1 MVCNLKFNVVIF
13 LLLTAGFSLQA
24 QTITIQGK
32 VLDSLQQPLQYAN
45 LLAVPSADGV
55 EVTFAITNQDG
66 VYNLKLQK
74 NQNYTV
80 TTSYLGFLPNIEGL
94 NLEKDI
100 VKDIV
105 LKENLNQLDEV
116 TIKYTPPMVV
126 KKDTII
132 YLTDKF
138 VTGEERKL
146 KDVLKKLP
154 GVDVDRSGNVTVNGT
169 KVTKVLVENKTF
181 FTGNSKLAINNIP
194 ADAVDKVEVL
204 DNYSDVAMLKG
215 LQDSDDMALN
225 IKLKEDKKN
234 FMFGDIEA
242 GAGIKDR
249 YVLHP
254 SVFYYSPKTN
264 VNVIGDLNNTGVKS
278 FTIKDYLEFEGGIGK
293 LLTDAGSYFKLY
305 RSDFAQFLDNQ
316 DYKSST
322 NQFGAFNIRQSI
334 NAATDLSAYAIV
346 NNEKN
351 TTASNTIN
359 TYQNI
364 DQPFTEQRFANN
376 ALDNFFTIGKVTL
389 EYKPTVKEDLNV
401 STVVKVT
408 NNKGLGLINTINPSQ
423 DNTIS
428 TTNNVTGLNLKQ
440 NLSYSRKL
448 SKTHTATLQST
459 YSYQNDQPITNWLTD
474 QQILQGLI
482 PLQTDINYNLKQ
494 TKTVNTN
501 SVNTILKDYW
511 VLNNFNHVYM
521 SLGINAAFNSFNTT
535 DLQQLSDGTINNFE
549 TAGFNNQLHY
559 NLIDTYLGLEYKFQ
573 IGIATFKPAAYL
585 HFYNWQVNAF
595 SNRNANSKTLLLPQF
610 TSKIEFS
617 NSEKISVK
625 YKLDATFPAVNRIA
639 NNFVL
644 NNFNS
649 VYKGDT
655 NLSNTLYHSAS
666 ISYHRFSLFRGLNY
680 NLSTTYN
687 KRIKSIKN
695 TIQLQGIEQF
705 STSVMFDQPEQTVN
719 VSGRISKN
727 IKKLKLKFNSRW
739 SYNDY
744 YQIVNQNTS
753 LNSSKDFNNTLS
765 LETNFKNHPNIEVG
779 YKHVT
784 SNYKSRGNLTQFL
797 NTSFFTNLEYDFL
810 NNFIFKAD
818 YSLDTFNNKTTNN
831 TNQFDMANASL
842 FYQTEDSPWGFEL
855 SATNIFDVKFRQ
867 TNNFSDFLIQDSQS
881 FILPR
886 IVMFKVAYKL

>member
-1 MVCNLKFNVVIF
+1 MLIKHLVLI
-13 LLLTAGFSLQA
+13 LAMSFSVALQA
-24 QTITIQGK
+24 QTITLQGK
-32 VLDSLQQPLQYAN
+32 VSDSLQQPLQYAN
-45 LLAVPSADGV
+45 ILAVPVADNID
-55 EVTFAITNQDG
+55 VTFAITNQDG
-66 VYNLKLQK
+66 NYKLQLEK

-80 TTSYLGFLPNIEGL
+80 TTSYLGFLPNVEDV
-94 NLEKDI
+94 NLDKDTSNNI
-100 VKDIV
+100 I
-105 LKENLNQLDEV
+105 LKENLDQLDEV
-116 TIKYTPPMVV
+116 TITYTPPMVV
-126 KKDTII
+126 KKDTIV

-154 GVDVDRSGNVTVNGT
+154 GVDVDRSGNITVNGT
-169 KVTKVLVENKTF
+169 KVSKVLVENKTF
-181 FTGNSKLAINNIP
+181 FTGDSKLAVNNIP

-204 DNYSDVAMLKG
+204 DNYNDVAMLKG

-225 IKLKEDKKN
+225 IKLKEDKKK
-234 FMFGDIEA
+234 FLFGDIEA

-249 YVLHP
+249 YVVHP
-254 SVFYYSPKTN
+254 SIFYYSPKTN

-278 FTIKDYLEFEGGIGK
+278 FTIKDYLEFEGGVGK
-293 LLTDAGSYFKLY
+293 LLSDAGNYFELY

-316 DYKSST
+316 DYKSSA

-334 NAATDLSAYAIV
+334 NQVTDLSAYAIV

-389 EYKPTVKEDLNV
+389 DYKPTIKEDLNIN
-401 STVVKVT
+401 TVIKVT
-408 NNKGLGLINTINPSQ
+408 NNKGLGIINTINPSQ

-440 NLSYSRKL
+440 YFSYSRKL
-448 SKTHTATLQST
+448 SKNHTATLQSIYT
-459 YSYQNDQPITNWLTD
+459 FKNDQPITNWLTN

-482 PLQTDINYNLKQ
+482 PLQIDVNYNIQQ
-494 TKTVNTN
+494 TKTVKTN

-511 VLNNFNHVYM
+511 VLNNFNHLYT
-521 SLGINAAFNSFNTT
+521 SLGVNAAFNSFNTQ

-559 NLIDTYLGLEYKFQ
+559 NLMDTYLGLEYKFQ

-585 HFYNWQVNAF
+585 HFYNWQANQLSSRI
-595 SNRNANSKTLLLPQF
+595 SNFKTVLLPQF
-610 TSKIEFS
+610 TSNIEFS
-617 NSEKISVK
+617 NSEKIDFK
-625 YKLDATFPAVNRIA
+625 YKLNATFPTVNRIA

-649 VYKGDT
+649 VFKGDA
-655 NLSNTLYHSAS
+655 NLSNTLYHTAS
-666 ISYHRFSLFRGLNY
+666 VSYRRFSLFRGLNY
-680 NLSTTYN
+680 SLITTYN

-705 STSVMFDQPEQTVN
+705 STPIMFDQPEQALS
-719 VSGRISKN
+719 VSGRVSKN

-744 YQIVNQNTS
+744 YQIVNLNTS
-753 LNSSKDFNNTLS
+753 LNSSKNFNNTIS

-779 YKHVT
+779 YKHAT

-810 NNFIFKAD
+810 NDFIFKAD

-842 FYQTEDSPWGFEL
+842 FYQTEDSPWGFEV
-855 SATNIFDVKFRQ
+855 SASNMFDVKFRQ
-867 TNNFSDFLIQDSQS
+867 TNNFSNFLIQDSKT
-881 FILPR
+881 FVLPR
-886 IVMFKVAYKL
+886 IIMFKVIYKL

>member
-1 MVCNLKFNVVIF
+1 MLIKHLVLILVMSISVALK
-13 LLLTAGFSLQA
+13 A
-24 QTITIQGK
+24 QTITLQGK

-45 LLAVPSADGV
+45 ILAVPVADNID
-55 EVTFAITNQDG
+55 VTFAITNQDG
-66 VYNLKLQK
+66 NYKLQLEK

-80 TTSYLGFLPNIEGL
+80 TTSYLGFLPNVEDV
-94 NLEKDI
+94 NLDI
-100 VKDIV
+100 DTSNNII
-105 LKENLNQLDEV
+105 LKENLDQLDEV
-116 TIKYTPPMVV
+116 TITYTPPMVV
-126 KKDTII
+126 KKDTIV

-181 FTGNSKLAINNIP
+181 FTGDSKLAVNNIP

-204 DNYSDVAMLKG
+204 DNYNDVAMLKG

-225 IKLKEDKKN
+225 IKLKEDKKK
-234 FMFGDIEA
+234 FIFGDIEA

-249 YVLHP
+249 YVVHP
-254 SVFYYSPKTN
+254 SIFYYSPKTN
-264 VNVIGDLNNTGVKS
+264 VNLIGDLNNTGVKS

-293 LLTDAGSYFKLY
+293 LLSDAGNYFKLY

-334 NAATDLSAYAIV
+334 NQVTDLSAYAIV

-376 ALDNFFTIGKVTL
+376 ALDNFFSIGKVTL
-389 EYKPTVKEDLNV
+389 EYKPTIKEDLNIN
-401 STVVKVT
+401 TVIKVT
-408 NNKGLGLINTINPSQ
+408 NNKGLGVITTINPSQ

-440 NLSYSRKL
+440 NFSYSRKL
-448 SKTHTATLQST
+448 SKNHTATLQSI
-459 YSYQNDQPITNWLTD
+459 YNFKNDQPITNWLTN

-482 PLQTDINYNLKQ
+482 PLQMDVNYNIQQ
-494 TKTVNTN
+494 TKTVKTN

-511 VLNNFNHVYM
+511 VLNNFNHLYT
-521 SLGINAAFNSFNTT
+521 SLGVNAAFNSFNTQ

-559 NLIDTYLGLEYKFQ
+559 NLMDTYLGLEYKFQ

-585 HFYNWQVNAF
+585 HFYNWQANQL
-595 SNRNANSKTLLLPQF
+595 SHGISNSKIVLLPQF
-610 TSKIEFS
+610 TSNIEFS
-617 NSEKISVK
+617 NSEKIDFK
-625 YKLDATFPAVNRIA
+625 YKLNATFPTVNRIA

-649 VYKGDT
+649 VFKGDA
-655 NLSNTLYHSAS
+655 NLSNTLYHTAS
-666 ISYHRFSLFRGLNY
+666 VSYRRFSLFRGLNY
-680 NLSTTYN
+680 SLITTYN

-705 STSVMFDQPEQTVN
+705 STPVIFDQPEQALSVT
-719 VSGRISKN
+719 GRVSKN

-744 YQIVNQNTS
+744 YQIVNLNTS
-753 LNSSKDFNNTLS
+753 LNSSKNFNNTIS

-779 YKHVT
+779 YKHAT

-810 NNFIFKAD
+810 NDFIFKAD

-842 FYQTEDSPWGFEL
+842 FYQTEDSPWGFEV
-855 SATNIFDVKFRQ
+855 SASNMFDVKFRQ
-867 TNNFSDFLIQDSQS
+867 TNNFSNFLIQDSKT
-881 FILPR
+881 FVLPR
-886 IVMFKVAYKL
+886 IIMFKVIYKL

>member
-1 MVCNLKFNVVIF
+1 MLIKHLVLILVMSISV
-13 LLLTAGFSLQA
+13 ALQA
-24 QTITIQGK
+24 QTITLQGK
-32 VLDSLQQPLQYAN
+32 VSDSLQQPLQYAN
-45 LLAVPSADGV
+45 ILAVPVADNID
-55 EVTFAITNQDG
+55 VTFAITNQDG
-66 VYNLKLQK
+66 NYKLQLEK

-80 TTSYLGFLPNIEGL
+80 TTSYLGFLPNVEDV
-94 NLEKDI
+94 NLDKDTSNNI
-100 VKDIV
+100 I
-105 LKENLNQLDEV
+105 LKENLDQLDEV
-116 TIKYTPPMVV
+116 TITYTPPMVV
-126 KKDTII
+126 KKDTIV

-181 FTGNSKLAINNIP
+181 FTGDSKLAVNNIP

-204 DNYSDVAMLKG
+204 DNYNDVAMLKG

-225 IKLKEDKKN
+225 IKLKEDKKK

-249 YVLHP
+249 YVVHP
-254 SVFYYSPKTN
+254 SIFYYSPKTN

-293 LLTDAGSYFKLY
+293 LLSDAGNYFKLY

-334 NAATDLSAYAIV
+334 NQVTDLSAYAIV

-376 ALDNFFTIGKVTL
+376 TLGNFFTIGKVTL
-389 EYKPTVKEDLNV
+389 EYKPTIKEDLNIN
-401 STVVKVT
+401 TVIKVT
-408 NNKGLGLINTINPSQ
+408 NNKGLGVITTINPSQ

-440 NLSYSRKL
+440 NFSYSRKL
-448 SKTHTATLQST
+448 SKNHTATLQSIYT
-459 YSYQNDQPITNWLTD
+459 FKNDQPITNWLTN

-482 PLQTDINYNLKQ
+482 PLQMDVNYNIQQ
-494 TKTVNTN
+494 TKTVKTN

-511 VLNNFNHVYM
+511 VLNNFNHLYT
-521 SLGINAAFNSFNTT
+521 SLGVNAAFNSFNTQ

-549 TAGFNNQLHY
+549 TAGFNNQLRY
-559 NLIDTYLGLEYKFQ
+559 NLMDTYLGLEYKFQ

-585 HFYNWQVNAF
+585 HFYNWQANQL
-595 SNRNANSKTLLLPQF
+595 SSRISNSKTVLLPQF
-610 TSKIEFS
+610 TSNIEFS
-617 NSEKISVK
+617 NSEKIDFK
-625 YKLDATFPAVNRIA
+625 YKLNATFPTVNRIA

-649 VYKGDT
+649 VFKGDA
-655 NLSNTLYHSAS
+655 NLSNTLYHTAS
-666 ISYHRFSLFRGLNY
+666 VSYRRFSLFRGLNY
-680 NLSTTYN
+680 SLITTYN
-687 KRIKSIKN
+687 KRVKSIKN

-705 STSVMFDQPEQTVN
+705 STPVMFDQPEQTLS
-719 VSGRISKN
+719 VSSRVSKN

-744 YQIVNQNTS
+744 YQIVNLNTS
-753 LNSSKDFNNTLS
+753 LNSSKNFNNTIS

-779 YKHVT
+779 YKHAT

-810 NNFIFKAD
+810 NDFIFKAD

-842 FYQTEDSPWGFEL
+842 FYQTEDSPWGFEV
-855 SATNIFDVKFRQ
+855 SASNMFDVKFRQ
-867 TNNFSDFLIQDSQS
+867 TNNFSNFLIQDSKT
-881 FILPR
+881 FVLPR
-886 IVMFKVAYKL
+886 IIMFKVIYKL

>member
-1 MVCNLKFNVVIF
+1 MLIKHLVLILVMSISV
-13 LLLTAGFSLQA
+13 ALQA
-24 QTITIQGK
+24 QTITLQGK
-32 VLDSLQQPLQYAN
+32 VSDSLQQPLQYAN
-45 LLAVPSADGV
+45 ILAVPVADNID
-55 EVTFAITNQDG
+55 VTFAITNQEG
-66 VYNLKLQK
+66 NYKLQLEK

-80 TTSYLGFLPNIEGL
+80 TTSYLGFLPNVEDV
-94 NLEKDI
+94 NLDKDTSNNI
-100 VKDIV
+100 I
-105 LKENLNQLDEV
+105 LKENLDQLDEV
-116 TIKYTPPMVV
+116 TITYTPPMVV
-126 KKDTII
+126 KKDTIV

-181 FTGNSKLAINNIP
+181 FTGDSKLAVNNIP
-194 ADAVDKVEVL
+194 ADAVNKVEVL
-204 DNYSDVAMLKG
+204 DNYNDVAMLKG

-225 IKLKEDKKN
+225 IKLKEDKKK

-249 YVLHP
+249 YVVHP
-254 SVFYYSPKTN
+254 SIFYYSPKTN

-293 LLTDAGSYFKLY
+293 LLSDAGNYFKLY

-316 DYKSST
+316 DYKST
-322 NQFGAFNIRQSI
+322 ANQFGAFNIRQSI
-334 NAATDLSAYAIV
+334 NQVTDLSAYAIV

-376 ALDNFFTIGKVTL
+376 ALDNFFSIGKVTL
-389 EYKPTVKEDLNV
+389 EYKPTIKEDLNIN
-401 STVVKVT
+401 TVIKVT
-408 NNKGLGLINTINPSQ
+408 NNKGLGVINTINPSQ

-440 NLSYSRKL
+440 NFSYSRKL
-448 SKTHTATLQST
+448 SKNHTATLQSIYT
-459 YSYQNDQPITNWLTD
+459 FKNDQPITNWLTN

-482 PLQTDINYNLKQ
+482 PLQMDANYNIQQ
-494 TKTVNTN
+494 TKTVKTN

-511 VLNNFNHVYM
+511 VLNNFNHLYT
-521 SLGINAAFNSFNTT
+521 SLGVNAAFNSFNTQ

-559 NLIDTYLGLEYKFQ
+559 NLMDTYLGLEYKFQ

-585 HFYNWQVNAF
+585 HFYNWQANQL
-595 SNRNANSKTLLLPQF
+595 SHGISNSKTVLLPQF
-610 TSKIEFS
+610 TSNIEFS
-617 NSEKISVK
+617 NSEKIDFK
-625 YKLDATFPAVNRIA
+625 YKLNATFPTVNRIA

-649 VYKGDT
+649 VFKGDA
-655 NLSNTLYHSAS
+655 NLSNTLYHTAS
-666 ISYHRFSLFRGLNY
+666 VSYRRFSLFRGLNY
-680 NLSTTYN
+680 SLITTYN

-705 STSVMFDQPEQTVN
+705 STPVMFDQPEQALS
-719 VSGRISKN
+719 VSGRFSKN

-744 YQIVNQNTS
+744 YQIVNLNTS
-753 LNSSKDFNNTLS
+753 LNSSKNFYNTIS

-779 YKHVT
+779 YKHAT

-810 NNFIFKAD
+810 NDFIFKAD

-842 FYQTEDSPWGFEL
+842 FYQTEDSPWGFEV
-855 SATNIFDVKFRQ
+855 SASNMFDVKFRQ
-867 TNNFSDFLIQDSQS
+867 TNNFSNFLIQDSKT
-881 FILPR
+881 FVLPR
-886 IVMFKVAYKL
+886 IIMFKVIYKL

>member
-1 MVCNLKFNVVIF
+1 MLIKHLVLILVMSISV
-13 LLLTAGFSLQA
+13 ALQA
-24 QTITIQGK
+24 QTITLQGK
-32 VLDSLQQPLQYAN
+32 VSDSLQQPLQYAN
-45 LLAVPSADGV
+45 ILAVPVADNID
-55 EVTFAITNQDG
+55 VTFAITNQEG
-66 VYNLKLQK
+66 NYKLQLEK

-80 TTSYLGFLPNIEGL
+80 TTSYLGFLPNVEDV
-94 NLEKDI
+94 NLDKDTSNNI
-100 VKDIV
+100 I
-105 LKENLNQLDEV
+105 LKENLDQLDEV
-116 TIKYTPPMVV
+116 TITYTPPMVV
-126 KKDTII
+126 KKDTIV

-181 FTGNSKLAINNIP
+181 FTGDSKLAVNNIP
-194 ADAVDKVEVL
+194 ADAVNKVEVL
-204 DNYSDVAMLKG
+204 DNYNDVAMLKG

-225 IKLKEDKKN
+225 IKLKEDKKK

-249 YVLHP
+249 YVVHP
-254 SVFYYSPKTN
+254 SIFYYSPKTN

-293 LLTDAGSYFKLY
+293 LLSDAGNYFKLY

-316 DYKSST
+316 DYKST
-322 NQFGAFNIRQSI
+322 ANQFGAFNIRQSI
-334 NAATDLSAYAIV
+334 NQVTDLSAYAIV

-376 ALDNFFTIGKVTL
+376 ALDNFFSIGKVTL
-389 EYKPTVKEDLNV
+389 EYKPTIKEDLNIN
-401 STVVKVT
+401 TVIKVT
-408 NNKGLGLINTINPSQ
+408 NNKGLGVINTINPSQ

-440 NLSYSRKL
+440 NFSYSKKL
-448 SKTHTATLQST
+448 SKNHTATLQSIYT
-459 YSYQNDQPITNWLTD
+459 FKNDQPITNWLTN

-482 PLQTDINYNLKQ
+482 PLQMDANYNIQQ
-494 TKTVNTN
+494 TKTVKTN

-511 VLNNFNHVYM
+511 VLNNFNHLYT
-521 SLGINAAFNSFNTT
+521 SLGVNAAFNSFNTQ

-559 NLIDTYLGLEYKFQ
+559 NLMDTYLGLEYKFQ

-585 HFYNWQVNAF
+585 HFYNWQANQL
-595 SNRNANSKTLLLPQF
+595 SHGISNSKTVLLPQF
-610 TSKIEFS
+610 TSNIEFS
-617 NSEKISVK
+617 NSEKIDFK
-625 YKLDATFPAVNRIA
+625 YKLNATFPTVNRIA

-649 VYKGDT
+649 VFKGDA
-655 NLSNTLYHSAS
+655 NLSNTLYHTAS
-666 ISYHRFSLFRGLNY
+666 VSYRRFSLFRGLNY
-680 NLSTTYN
+680 SLITTYN

-705 STSVMFDQPEQTVN
+705 STPVMFDQPEQALS
-719 VSGRISKN
+719 VSGRFSKN

-744 YQIVNQNTS
+744 YQIVNLNTS
-753 LNSSKDFNNTLS
+753 LNSSKNFYNTIS

-779 YKHVT
+779 YKHAT

-810 NNFIFKAD
+810 NDFIFKAD

-842 FYQTEDSPWGFEL
+842 FYQTEDSPWGFEV
-855 SATNIFDVKFRQ
+855 SASNMFDVKFRQ
-867 TNNFSDFLIQDSQS
+867 TNNFSNFLIQDSKT
-881 FILPR
+881 FVLPR
-886 IVMFKVAYKL
+886 IIMFKVIYKL

>member
-1 MVCNLKFNVVIF
+1 MILVMSISV
-13 LLLTAGFSLQA
+13 ALQA
-24 QTITIQGK
+24 QTITLQGK
-32 VLDSLQQPLQYAN
+32 VSDSLQQPLQYAN
-45 LLAVPSADGV
+45 ILAVPVADNID
-55 EVTFAITNQDG
+55 VTFAITNQDG
-66 VYNLKLQK
+66 NYKLQLEK

-80 TTSYLGFLPNIEGL
+80 TTSYLGFLPNVEDV
-94 NLEKDI
+94 NLDKDTSNNI
-100 VKDIV
+100 I
-105 LKENLNQLDEV
+105 LKENLDQLDEV
-116 TIKYTPPMVV
+116 TITYTPPMVV
-126 KKDTII
+126 KKDTIV

-181 FTGNSKLAINNIP
+181 FTGDSKLAVNNIP

-204 DNYSDVAMLKG
+204 DNYNDVAMLKG

-225 IKLKEDKKN
+225 IKLKEDKKK

-249 YVLHP
+249 YVVHP
-254 SVFYYSPKTN
+254 SIFYYSPKTN

-293 LLTDAGSYFKLY
+293 LLSDAGNYFKLY

-334 NAATDLSAYAIV
+334 NQVTDLSAYAIV

-389 EYKPTVKEDLNV
+389 EYKPTIKEDLNIN
-401 STVVKVT
+401 TVIKVT
-408 NNKGLGLINTINPSQ
+408 NNKGLGVINTINPSQ

-440 NLSYSRKL
+440 NFNYSRKL
-448 SKTHTATLQST
+448 SKNHTATLQSIYT
-459 YSYQNDQPITNWLTD
+459 FKNDQPITNWLTN

-482 PLQTDINYNLKQ
+482 PLQMDINYNIQQ
-494 TKTVNTN
+494 TKTVKTN

-511 VLNNFNHVYM
+511 VLNNFNHLYT
-521 SLGINAAFNSFNTT
+521 SLGVNAAFNSFNTQ

-549 TAGFNNQLHY
+549 TAGFNNQLRY
-559 NLIDTYLGLEYKFQ
+559 NLMDTYLGLEYKFQ

-585 HFYNWQVNAF
+585 HFYNWQANQL
-595 SNRNANSKTLLLPQF
+595 SSRISNSKTVLLPQF
-610 TSKIEFS
+610 TSNIEFS
-617 NSEKISVK
+617 NSEKIDFK
-625 YKLDATFPAVNRIA
+625 YKLNATFPTVNRIA

-649 VYKGDT
+649 VFKGDA
-655 NLSNTLYHSAS
+655 NLSNTLYHTAS
-666 ISYHRFSLFRGLNY
+666 VSYRRFSLFRGLNY
-680 NLSTTYN
+680 SLITTYN

-695 TIQLQGIEQF
+695 TIQL
-705 STSVMFDQPEQTVN
+705 
-719 VSGRISKN
+719 
-727 IKKLKLKFNSRW
+727 
-739 SYNDY
+739 
-744 YQIVNQNTS
+744 
-753 LNSSKDFNNTLS
+753 
-765 LETNFKNHPNIEVG
+765 
-779 YKHVT
+779 
-784 SNYKSRGNLTQFL
+784 
-797 NTSFFTNLEYDFL
+797 
-810 NNFIFKAD
+810 
-818 YSLDTFNNKTTNN
+818 
-831 TNQFDMANASL
+831 
-842 FYQTEDSPWGFEL
+842 
-855 SATNIFDVKFRQ
+855 
-867 TNNFSDFLIQDSQS
+867 
-881 FILPR
+881 
-886 IVMFKVAYKL
+886 

>member
-1 MVCNLKFNVVIF
+1 MLIKHLVLILVMSISV
-13 LLLTAGFSLQA
+13 ALQA
-24 QTITIQGK
+24 QTITLQGK
-32 VLDSLQQPLQYAN
+32 VSDSLQQPLQYAN
-45 LLAVPSADGV
+45 ILAVPVADNID
-55 EVTFAITNQDG
+55 VTFAITNQDG
-66 VYNLKLQK
+66 NYKLKLEK

-80 TTSYLGFLPNIEGL
+80 TTSYLGFLPNVEDV
-94 NLEKDI
+94 NLDKDTSNNI
-100 VKDIV
+100 I
-105 LKENLNQLDEV
+105 LKENLDQLDEV
-116 TIKYTPPMVV
+116 TITYTPPMVV
-126 KKDTII
+126 KKDTIV

-181 FTGNSKLAINNIP
+181 FTGDSKLAVNNIP

-204 DNYSDVAMLKG
+204 DNYNDVAMLKG

-225 IKLKEDKKN
+225 IKLKEDKKK

-249 YVLHP
+249 YVVHP
-254 SVFYYSPKTN
+254 SIFYYSPKTN
-264 VNVIGDLNNTGVKS
+264 VNLIGDLNNTGVKS

-293 LLTDAGSYFKLY
+293 LLSDAGNYFKLY

-334 NAATDLSAYAIV
+334 NQVTDLSAYAIV

-376 ALDNFFTIGKVTL
+376 ALDNFFSIGKVTL
-389 EYKPTVKEDLNV
+389 EYKPTIKEDLNIN
-401 STVVKVT
+401 TVIKVT
-408 NNKGLGLINTINPSQ
+408 NNKGLGVINTINPSQ

-440 NLSYSRKL
+440 NFSYSRKL
-448 SKTHTATLQST
+448 SKNHTATLQSI
-459 YSYQNDQPITNWLTD
+459 YNFKNDQPITNWLTN

-482 PLQTDINYNLKQ
+482 PLQMDVNYNIQQ
-494 TKTVNTN
+494 TKTVKTN

-511 VLNNFNHVYM
+511 VLNNFNHLYT
-521 SLGINAAFNSFNTT
+521 SLGVNVAFNSFNTQ

-585 HFYNWQVNAF
+585 HFYNWQANQL
-595 SNRNANSKTLLLPQF
+595 SHGISNSKTVLLPQF
-610 TSKIEFS
+610 TSNIEFS
-617 NSEKISVK
+617 NSEKIDFK
-625 YKLDATFPAVNRIA
+625 YKLNATFPTVNRIA

-649 VYKGDT
+649 VFKGDA
-655 NLSNTLYHSAS
+655 NLSNTLYHTAS
-666 ISYHRFSLFRGLNY
+666 VSYRRFSLFRGLNY
-680 NLSTTYN
+680 SLITTYN

-705 STSVMFDQPEQTVN
+705 STPVMFDQPEQALS
-719 VSGRISKN
+719 VSGRFSKN

-744 YQIVNQNTS
+744 YQIVNLNTS
-753 LNSSKDFNNTLS
+753 LNSSKNFNNTLS

-779 YKHVT
+779 YKHAT
-784 SNYKSRGNLTQFL
+784 SNYKSRGNITQFL

-810 NNFIFKAD
+810 NDFIFKAD
-818 YSLDTFNNKTTNN
+818 FSLDTFNNKTTNN

-842 FYQTEDSPWGFEL
+842 FYQTENSPWGFEV
-855 SATNIFDVKFRQ
+855 SASNMFDVKFRQ
-867 TNNFSDFLIQDSQS
+867 TNNFNNFLIQDSKT
-881 FILPR
+881 FVLPR
-886 IVMFKVAYKL
+886 IIMFKVIYKL

>member
-1 MVCNLKFNVVIF
+1 MLIKYLVLILVMSISV
-13 LLLTAGFSLQA
+13 ALQA
-24 QTITIQGK
+24 QTITLQGK
-32 VLDSLQQPLQYAN
+32 VSDSLQQPLQYAN
-45 LLAVPSADGV
+45 ILAVPVADNID
-55 EVTFAITNQDG
+55 VTFAITNQDG
-66 VYNLKLQK
+66 NYKLQLEK

-80 TTSYLGFLPNIEGL
+80 TTSYLGFLPNVEDV
-94 NLEKDI
+94 NLDKDTSNNI
-100 VKDIV
+100 I
-105 LKENLNQLDEV
+105 LKENLDQLDEV
-116 TIKYTPPMVV
+116 TITYTPPMVV
-126 KKDTII
+126 KKDTIV

-181 FTGNSKLAINNIP
+181 FTGDSKLAVNNIP

-204 DNYSDVAMLKG
+204 DNYNDVAMLKG

-225 IKLKEDKKN
+225 IKLKEDKKK

-249 YVLHP
+249 YVVHP
-254 SVFYYSPKTN
+254 SIFYYSPKTN
-264 VNVIGDLNNTGVKS
+264 VNAIGDLNNTGVKS

-293 LLTDAGSYFKLY
+293 LLSDAGNYFKLY

-334 NAATDLSAYAIV
+334 NQVTDLSAYAIV

-376 ALDNFFTIGKVTL
+376 ALDNFFSIGKVTL
-389 EYKPTVKEDLNV
+389 EYKPTIKEDLNIN
-401 STVVKVT
+401 TVIKVT
-408 NNKGLGLINTINPSQ
+408 NNKGLGVINTINPSQ

-440 NLSYSRKL
+440 NFSYSRKL
-448 SKTHTATLQST
+448 SKNHTATLQSI
-459 YSYQNDQPITNWLTD
+459 YNFKNDQPITNWLTN

-482 PLQTDINYNLKQ
+482 PLQMDVNYNIQQ
-494 TKTVNTN
+494 TKTVKTN

-511 VLNNFNHVYM
+511 VLNNFNHLYT
-521 SLGINAAFNSFNTT
+521 SLGVNAAFNSFNTQ

-559 NLIDTYLGLEYKFQ
+559 NLMDTYLGLEYKFQ

-585 HFYNWQVNAF
+585 HFYNWQANQL
-595 SNRNANSKTLLLPQF
+595 SHGISNSKTVLLPQF
-610 TSKIEFS
+610 TSNIEFS
-617 NSEKISVK
+617 NSEKIDFK
-625 YKLDATFPAVNRIA
+625 YKLNATFPTVNRIA

-649 VYKGDT
+649 VFKGDA
-655 NLSNTLYHSAS
+655 NLSNTLYHTAS
-666 ISYHRFSLFRGLNY
+666 VSYRRFSLFRGLNY
-680 NLSTTYN
+680 SLITTYN

-705 STSVMFDQPEQTVN
+705 STPVMFDQPEQTLS
-719 VSGRISKN
+719 VSSRVSKN

-744 YQIVNQNTS
+744 YQIVNLNTS
-753 LNSSKDFNNTLS
+753 LNSSKNFNNTLS

-779 YKHVT
+779 YKHAT

-810 NNFIFKAD
+810 NDFIFKAD

-842 FYQTEDSPWGFEL
+842 FYQTEDSPWGFEV
-855 SATNIFDVKFRQ
+855 SASNMFDVKFRQ
-867 TNNFSDFLIQDSQS
+867 TNNFSNFLIQDSKT
-881 FILPR
+881 FVLPR
-886 IVMFKVAYKL
+886 IIMFKVIYKL

>member
-1 MVCNLKFNVVIF
+1 MLIKHLVLILVMSISV
-13 LLLTAGFSLQA
+13 ALQA
-24 QTITIQGK
+24 QTITLQGK
-32 VLDSLQQPLQYAN
+32 VSDSLQQPLQYAN
-45 LLAVPSADGV
+45 ILAVPVADNID
-55 EVTFAITNQDG
+55 VTFAITNQDG
-66 VYNLKLQK
+66 NYKLQLEK

-80 TTSYLGFLPNIEGL
+80 TTSFLGFSPNVEDV
-94 NLEKDI
+94 NLDKDTSNNI
-100 VKDIV
+100 I
-105 LKENLNQLDEV
+105 LKENLDQLDEV
-116 TIKYTPPMVV
+116 TITYTPPMVV
-126 KKDTII
+126 KKDTIV

-169 KVTKVLVENKTF
+169 KVSKVLVENKTF
-181 FTGNSKLAINNIP
+181 FTGDSKLAVNNIP

-204 DNYSDVAMLKG
+204 DNYNDVAMLKG

-225 IKLKEDKKN
+225 IKLKEDKKK

-249 YVLHP
+249 YVVHP
-254 SVFYYSPKTN
+254 SIFYYSPKTN

-278 FTIKDYLEFEGGIGK
+278 FTIKDYLEFEGGVGK
-293 LLTDAGSYFKLY
+293 LLSDAGNYFKLY

-334 NAATDLSAYAIV
+334 NQVTDLSAYAIV

-376 ALDNFFTIGKVTL
+376 ALDNYFTIGKVTL
-389 EYKPTVKEDLNV
+389 EYKPTIKEDLNIN
-401 STVVKVT
+401 TVIKVT
-408 NNKGLGLINTINPSQ
+408 NNKGLGVINTINPSQ

-440 NLSYSRKL
+440 NFNYSRKL
-448 SKTHTATLQST
+448 SKNHTATLQSI
-459 YSYQNDQPITNWLTD
+459 YNFKNDQPITNWLTN

-482 PLQTDINYNLKQ
+482 PLQIDVNYNIQ
-494 TKTVNTN
+494 QIKTVKTN
-501 SVNTILKDYW
+501 SVNIILKDYW
-511 VLNNFNHVYM
+511 VLNNFNHLYT
-521 SLGINAAFNSFNTT
+521 SLGVNAAFNSFNTQ

-559 NLIDTYLGLEYKFQ
+559 NLMDTYLGLEYKFQ

-585 HFYNWQVNAF
+585 HFYNWQANQL
-595 SNRNANSKTLLLPQF
+595 SHGISNSKTVLLPQF
-610 TSKIEFS
+610 TSNIEFS
-617 NSEKISVK
+617 NSEKIDFK
-625 YKLDATFPAVNRIA
+625 YKLNATFPTVNRIA

-649 VYKGDT
+649 VFKGDA
-655 NLSNTLYHSAS
+655 NLSNTLYHTAS
-666 ISYHRFSLFRGLNY
+666 VSYRRFSLFRGLNY
-680 NLSTTYN
+680 SLITTYN

-705 STSVMFDQPEQTVN
+705 STPVMFDQPEQALS
-719 VSGRISKN
+719 VSGRFSKN

-744 YQIVNQNTS
+744 YQIVNLNTS
-753 LNSSKDFNNTLS
+753 LNSSKNFNNTMS
-765 LETNFKNHPNIEVG
+765 LDTNFKNHPNIEVG
-779 YKHVT
+779 YKHAT

-810 NNFIFKAD
+810 NDFIFKAD

-842 FYQTEDSPWGFEL
+842 FYKTKDSPWGFEV
-855 SATNIFDVKFRQ
+855 SASNIFDVKFRQ
-867 TNNFSDFLIQDSQS
+867 TNNFSNFLIQDSKT
-881 FILPR
+881 FVLPR
-886 IVMFKVAYKL
+886 IIMFKVIYKL

>member
-1 MVCNLKFNVVIF
+1 MLIKHLVLILAMSISV
-13 LLLTAGFSLQA
+13 ALQA
-24 QTITIQGK
+24 QTITLQGK
-32 VLDSLQQPLQYAN
+32 VSDSLQQPLQYAN
-45 LLAVPSADGV
+45 ILAVPVADNID
-55 EVTFAITNQDG
+55 VTFAITNQDG
-66 VYNLKLQK
+66 NYKLQLEK

-80 TTSYLGFLPNIEGL
+80 TTSYLGFLPNVEDV
-94 NLEKDI
+94 NLDKDTSNNI
-100 VKDIV
+100 I
-105 LKENLNQLDEV
+105 LKENLDQLDEV
-116 TIKYTPPMVV
+116 TITYTPPMVV
-126 KKDTII
+126 KKDTIV

-181 FTGNSKLAINNIP
+181 FTGDSKLAVNNIP

-204 DNYSDVAMLKG
+204 DNYNDVAMLKG

-225 IKLKEDKKN
+225 IKLKEDKKK

-242 GAGIKDR
+242 GAGVKDR
-249 YVLHP
+249 YVVHP
-254 SVFYYSPKTN
+254 SIFYYSPKTN
-264 VNVIGDLNNTGVKS
+264 VNIIGDLNNTGVKS

-293 LLTDAGSYFKLY
+293 LLSDAGNYFKLY

-316 DYKSST
+316 DYKSSA

-334 NAATDLSAYAIV
+334 NQVTDLSAYTIV

-389 EYKPTVKEDLNV
+389 EYKPTIKEDLNIN
-401 STVVKVT
+401 TVIKVT
-408 NNKGLGLINTINPSQ
+408 NNKGLGVINTINPSQ

-440 NLSYSRKL
+440 NFSYSRKL
-448 SKTHTATLQST
+448 SKNHTATLQSIYT
-459 YSYQNDQPITNWLTD
+459 FKNDQPITNWLTN

-482 PLQTDINYNLKQ
+482 PLQMDANYNIQQ
-494 TKTVNTN
+494 TKTVKTN

-511 VLNNFNHVYM
+511 VLNNFNHLYT
-521 SLGINAAFNSFNTT
+521 SLGVNAAFNSFNTQ

-549 TAGFNNQLHY
+549 TAGFNNQLRY
-559 NLIDTYLGLEYKFQ
+559 NLMDTYLGLEYKFQ

-585 HFYNWQVNAF
+585 HFYNWQANQLSSRI
-595 SNRNANSKTLLLPQF
+595 SNFKTVLLPQF
-610 TSKIEFS
+610 TSNIEFS
-617 NSEKISVK
+617 NSEKIDFK
-625 YKLDATFPAVNRIA
+625 YKLNATFPTINRIA
-639 NNFVL
+639 NNFIL

-649 VYKGDT
+649 VFKGDA
-655 NLSNTLYHSAS
+655 NLSNTLYHTAS
-666 ISYHRFSLFRGLNY
+666 VSYRRFSLFRGLNY
-680 NLSTTYN
+680 SLITTYN
-687 KRIKSIKN
+687 KRVKSIKN

-705 STSVMFDQPEQTVN
+705 STPVMFDQPEQALS
-719 VSGRISKN
+719 VSGRFSKN
-727 IKKLKLKFNSRW
+727 INKLKLKFNSRW

-744 YQIVNQNTS
+744 YQIVNLNTS
-753 LNSSKDFNNTLS
+753 LNSSKNFNNTIS

-779 YKHVT
+779 YKHAT

-810 NNFIFKAD
+810 NDFIFKAD

-842 FYQTEDSPWGFEL
+842 FYQTEDSPWGFEV
-855 SATNIFDVKFRQ
+855 SASNMFDVKFRQ
-867 TNNFSDFLIQDSQS
+867 TNNFSNFLIQDSKT
-881 FILPR
+881 FVLPR
-886 IVMFKVAYKL
+886 IIMFKVIYKL

>member
-1 MVCNLKFNVVIF
+1 MLIKHLVLILVMSISV
-13 LLLTAGFSLQA
+13 ALQA
-24 QTITIQGK
+24 QTITLQGK
-32 VLDSLQQPLQYAN
+32 VSDSLQQPLQYAN
-45 LLAVPSADGV
+45 ILAVPVADNID
-55 EVTFAITNQDG
+55 VTFAITNQDG
-66 VYNLKLQK
+66 NYKLQLEK

-80 TTSYLGFLPNIEGL
+80 TTSYLGFLPNVEDV
-94 NLEKDI
+94 NLDKDTSNNI
-100 VKDIV
+100 I
-105 LKENLNQLDEV
+105 LKENLDQLDEV
-116 TIKYTPPMVV
+116 TITYTPPMVV
-126 KKDTII
+126 KKDTIV

-181 FTGNSKLAINNIP
+181 FTGDSKLAVNNIP

-204 DNYSDVAMLKG
+204 DNYNDVAMLKG

-225 IKLKEDKKN
+225 IKLKEDKKK
-234 FMFGDIEA
+234 FIFGDIEA

-249 YVLHP
+249 YVVHP
-254 SVFYYSPKTN
+254 SIFYYSPKTN

-293 LLTDAGSYFKLY
+293 LLSDAGNYFKLY

-334 NAATDLSAYAIV
+334 NQVTDLSAYAIV

-376 ALDNFFTIGKVTL
+376 TLDNFFTIGKVTL
-389 EYKPTVKEDLNV
+389 EYKPTIKEDLNIN
-401 STVVKVT
+401 TVIKVT
-408 NNKGLGLINTINPSQ
+408 NNKGLGVINTINPSQ

-440 NLSYSRKL
+440 NFSYSRKL
-448 SKTHTATLQST
+448 SKNHTATLQSI
-459 YSYQNDQPITNWLTD
+459 YNFKNDQPITNWLTN

-482 PLQTDINYNLKQ
+482 PLQIDVNYNIQQ
-494 TKTVNTN
+494 TKTVKTN

-511 VLNNFNHVYM
+511 VLNNFNHLYT
-521 SLGINAAFNSFNTT
+521 SLGVNAAFNSFNTQ

-585 HFYNWQVNAF
+585 HFYNWQANQL
-595 SNRNANSKTLLLPQF
+595 SSRISNSKTVLLPQF
-610 TSKIEFS
+610 TSNIEFS
-617 NSEKISVK
+617 NSEKIDFK
-625 YKLDATFPAVNRIA
+625 YKLNATFPTVNRIA

-649 VYKGDT
+649 VFKGDA
-655 NLSNTLYHSAS
+655 NLSNTLYHTAS
-666 ISYHRFSLFRGLNY
+666 VSYRRFSLFRGLNY
-680 NLSTTYN
+680 SLITTYN

-705 STSVMFDQPEQTVN
+705 STPVMFDQPEQALS
-719 VSGRISKN
+719 VSGRVSKN

-744 YQIVNQNTS
+744 YQIVNLNTS
-753 LNSSKDFNNTLS
+753 LNSSKNFNNTLS

-779 YKHVT
+779 YKHAT

-810 NNFIFKAD
+810 NDFIFKAD

-842 FYQTEDSPWGFEL
+842 FYQTEDSPWGFEV
-855 SATNIFDVKFRQ
+855 SASNMFDVKFRQ
-867 TNNFSDFLIQDSQS
+867 TNNFNNFLIQDSKT
-881 FILPR
+881 FVLPR
-886 IVMFKVAYKL
+886 IIMFKVIYKL

>member
-1 MVCNLKFNVVIF
+1 MLIKHLVLILVMSISV
-13 LLLTAGFSLQA
+13 ALQA
-24 QTITIQGK
+24 QTITLQGK
-32 VLDSLQQPLQYAN
+32 VSDSLQQPLQYAN
-45 LLAVPSADGV
+45 ILAVPVADNID
-55 EVTFAITNQDG
+55 VTFAITNQDG
-66 VYNLKLQK
+66 NYKLQLEK

-80 TTSYLGFLPNIEGL
+80 TTSYLGFLPNVEDV
-94 NLEKDI
+94 NLDKDTSNNI
-100 VKDIV
+100 I
-105 LKENLNQLDEV
+105 LKENLDQLDEV
-116 TIKYTPPMVV
+116 TITYTPPMVV
-126 KKDTII
+126 KKDTIV

-181 FTGNSKLAINNIP
+181 FTGDSKLAVNNIP

-204 DNYSDVAMLKG
+204 DNYNDVAMLKG

-225 IKLKEDKKN
+225 IKLKEDKKK

-249 YVLHP
+249 YVVHP
-254 SVFYYSPKTN
+254 SIFYYSPKTN
-264 VNVIGDLNNTGVKS
+264 VNLIGDLNNTGVKS

-293 LLTDAGSYFKLY
+293 LLSDAGNYFKLY

-334 NAATDLSAYAIV
+334 NQVTDLSAYAIV

-376 ALDNFFTIGKVTL
+376 ALDNFFSIGKVTL
-389 EYKPTVKEDLNV
+389 EYKPTIKEDLNIN
-401 STVVKVT
+401 TVIKVT
-408 NNKGLGLINTINPSQ
+408 NNKGLGVINTINPSQ

-440 NLSYSRKL
+440 NFSYSRKL
-448 SKTHTATLQST
+448 SKNHTATLQSI
-459 YSYQNDQPITNWLTD
+459 YNFKNDQPITNWLTN

-482 PLQTDINYNLKQ
+482 PLQMDVNYNIQQ
-494 TKTVNTN
+494 TKTVKTN

-511 VLNNFNHVYM
+511 VLNNFNHLYT
-521 SLGINAAFNSFNTT
+521 SLGVNAAFNSFNTQ

-559 NLIDTYLGLEYKFQ
+559 NLMDTYLGLEYKFQ

-585 HFYNWQVNAF
+585 HFYNWQANQL
-595 SNRNANSKTLLLPQF
+595 SHGISNSKTVLLPQF
-610 TSKIEFS
+610 TSNIEFS
-617 NSEKISVK
+617 NSEKIDFK
-625 YKLDATFPAVNRIA
+625 YKLNATFPTVNRIA

-649 VYKGDT
+649 VFKGDA
-655 NLSNTLYHSAS
+655 NLSNTLYHTAS
-666 ISYHRFSLFRGLNY
+666 VSYRRFSLFRGLNY
-680 NLSTTYN
+680 SLITTYN
-687 KRIKSIKN
+687 KRVKSIKN

-705 STSVMFDQPEQTVN
+705 STPVMFDQPEQALS
-719 VSGRISKN
+719 VSGRFSKN

-744 YQIVNQNTS
+744 YQIVNLNTS
-753 LNSSKDFNNTLS
+753 LNSSKNFNNTLS

-779 YKHVT
+779 YKHAT
-784 SNYKSRGNLTQFL
+784 SNYKSRGNITQFL

-810 NNFIFKAD
+810 NDFIFKAD
-818 YSLDTFNNKTTNN
+818 FSLDTFNNKTTNN

-842 FYQTEDSPWGFEL
+842 FYQTENSPWGFEV
-855 SATNIFDVKFRQ
+855 SASNMFDVKFRQ
-867 TNNFSDFLIQDSQS
+867 TNNFSDFLIQDSKT
-881 FILPR
+881 FVLPR
-886 IVMFKVAYKL
+886 IIMFKVIYKL

>member
-1 MVCNLKFNVVIF
+1 MLIKYLVLILVMSISV
-13 LLLTAGFSLQA
+13 ALQA
-24 QTITIQGK
+24 QTITLQGK
-32 VLDSLQQPLQYAN
+32 VSDSLQQPLQYAN
-45 LLAVPSADGV
+45 ILAVPVADNID
-55 EVTFAITNQDG
+55 VTFAITNQDG
-66 VYNLKLQK
+66 NYKLQLEK

-80 TTSYLGFLPNIEGL
+80 TTSFLGFLPNVEDV
-94 NLEKDI
+94 NLDKDTSNNI
-100 VKDIV
+100 I
-105 LKENLNQLDEV
+105 LKENLDQLDEV
-116 TIKYTPPMVV
+116 TITYTPPMVV
-126 KKDTII
+126 KKDTIV

-181 FTGNSKLAINNIP
+181 FTGDSKLAVNNIP

-204 DNYSDVAMLKG
+204 DNYNDVAMLKG

-225 IKLKEDKKN
+225 IKLKEDKKK

-249 YVLHP
+249 YVVHP
-254 SVFYYSPKTN
+254 SIFYYSPKTN

-293 LLTDAGSYFKLY
+293 LLSDAGNYFKLY

-322 NQFGAFNIRQSI
+322 NQFGAFNFRQSI
-334 NAATDLSAYAIV
+334 NKVTDLSAYTIV

-376 ALDNFFTIGKVTL
+376 ALDNFFSIGKVTL
-389 EYKPTVKEDLNV
+389 EYKPTIKEDLNIN
-401 STVVKVT
+401 TVIKVT
-408 NNKGLGLINTINPSQ
+408 NNKGLGVINTINPSQ

-440 NLSYSRKL
+440 NFSYSRKL
-448 SKTHTATLQST
+448 SKNHTATLQSI
-459 YSYQNDQPITNWLTD
+459 YNFKNDQPITNWLTN

-482 PLQTDINYNLKQ
+482 PLQMDVNYNIQQ
-494 TKTVNTN
+494 TKTVKTN

-511 VLNNFNHVYM
+511 VLNNFNHLYT
-521 SLGINAAFNSFNTT
+521 SLGVNAAFNSFNTQ

-585 HFYNWQVNAF
+585 HFYNWQANQL
-595 SNRNANSKTLLLPQF
+595 SHGISNSKTVLLPQF
-610 TSKIEFS
+610 TSNIEFS
-617 NSEKISVK
+617 NSEKIDFK
-625 YKLDATFPAVNRIA
+625 YKLNATFPTVNRIA

-649 VYKGDT
+649 VFKGDA
-655 NLSNTLYHSAS
+655 NLSNTLYHTAS
-666 ISYHRFSLFRGLNY
+666 VSYRRFSLFRGLNY
-680 NLSTTYN
+680 SLITTYN

-705 STSVMFDQPEQTVN
+705 STPIMFDQPEQALS
-719 VSGRISKN
+719 VSGRFSKN

-744 YQIVNQNTS
+744 YQIVNLNTS
-753 LNSSKDFNNTLS
+753 LNSSKNFNNTIS

-779 YKHVT
+779 YKHAT

-810 NNFIFKAD
+810 NDFIFKAD

-842 FYQTEDSPWGFEL
+842 FYQTEDSPWGFEV
-855 SATNIFDVKFRQ
+855 SASNMFDVKFRQ
-867 TNNFSDFLIQDSQS
+867 TNNFNNFLIQDSKT
-881 FILPR
+881 FVLPR
-886 IVMFKVAYKL
+886 IIMFKVIYKL

>member
-1 MVCNLKFNVVIF
+1 MLIKHLVLILVMSISV
-13 LLLTAGFSLQA
+13 ALQA
-24 QTITIQGK
+24 QTITLQGK
-32 VLDSLQQPLQYAN
+32 VSDSLQKPLQYAN
-45 LLAVPSADGV
+45 ILAVPVADNID
-55 EVTFAITNQDG
+55 VTFAITNQDG
-66 VYNLKLQK
+66 NYKLQLEK

-80 TTSYLGFLPNIEGL
+80 TTSYLGFLPNVEDV
-94 NLEKDI
+94 NLDKDTSNNI
-100 VKDIV
+100 I
-105 LKENLNQLDEV
+105 LKENLDQLDEV
-116 TIKYTPPMVV
+116 TITYTPPMVV
-126 KKDTII
+126 KKDTIV

-181 FTGNSKLAINNIP
+181 FTGDSKLAVNNIP

-204 DNYSDVAMLKG
+204 DNYNDVAMLKG

-225 IKLKEDKKN
+225 IKLKEDKKK

-249 YVLHP
+249 YVVHP
-254 SVFYYSPKTN
+254 SIFYYSPKTN

-293 LLTDAGSYFKLY
+293 LLSDAGNYFKLY

-334 NAATDLSAYAIV
+334 NQVTDLSAYAIV

-389 EYKPTVKEDLNV
+389 EYKPTIKEDLNIN
-401 STVVKVT
+401 TVIKVT
-408 NNKGLGLINTINPSQ
+408 NNKGLGVINTINPSQ

-428 TTNNVTGLNLKQ
+428 TTNNLTGLNLKQ
-440 NLSYSRKL
+440 NFSYSRKL
-448 SKTHTATLQST
+448 SKNHTATLQSIYT
-459 YSYQNDQPITNWLTD
+459 FKNDQPITNWLTN

-482 PLQTDINYNLKQ
+482 PLQMDVNYNIQQ
-494 TKTVNTN
+494 TKTVKTN

-511 VLNNFNHVYM
+511 VLNNFNHLYT
-521 SLGINAAFNSFNTT
+521 SLGVNAAFNSFNTQ

-549 TAGFNNQLHY
+549 TAGFNNQLRY
-559 NLIDTYLGLEYKFQ
+559 NLMDTYLGLEYKFQ

-585 HFYNWQVNAF
+585 HFYNWQANQL
-595 SNRNANSKTLLLPQF
+595 SSRISNSKTVLLPQF
-610 TSKIEFS
+610 TSNIEFS
-617 NSEKISVK
+617 NSEKIDFK
-625 YKLDATFPAVNRIA
+625 YKLNATFPTVNRIA
-639 NNFVL
+639 NNFIL

-649 VYKGDT
+649 VFKGDA
-655 NLSNTLYHSAS
+655 NLSNTLYHTAS
-666 ISYHRFSLFRGLNY
+666 VSYRRFSLFRGLNY
-680 NLSTTYN
+680 SLITTYN
-687 KRIKSIKN
+687 KRVKSIKN

-705 STSVMFDQPEQTVN
+705 STPVMFDQPEQTLS
-719 VSGRISKN
+719 VSSRVSKN

-744 YQIVNQNTS
+744 YQIVNLNTS
-753 LNSSKDFNNTLS
+753 LNSSKNFNNTIS

-779 YKHVT
+779 YKHAT

-810 NNFIFKAD
+810 NDFIFKAD

-842 FYQTEDSPWGFEL
+842 FYQTEDSPWGFEV
-855 SATNIFDVKFRQ
+855 SASNMFDVKFRQ
-867 TNNFSDFLIQDSQS
+867 TNNFSNFLIQDSKT
-881 FILPR
+881 FVLPR
-886 IVMFKVAYKL
+886 IIMFKVIYKL

>member
-1 MVCNLKFNVVIF
+1 MLIKHLVLILAMSISV
-13 LLLTAGFSLQA
+13 ALQA
-24 QTITIQGK
+24 QTITLQGK
-32 VLDSLQQPLQYAN
+32 VSDSLQQPLQYAN
-45 LLAVPSADGV
+45 ILAVPVADNID
-55 EVTFAITNQDG
+55 VTFAITNQDG
-66 VYNLKLQK
+66 NYKLQLEK

-80 TTSYLGFLPNIEGL
+80 TTSYLGFLPNVEDV
-94 NLEKDI
+94 NLDKDTSNNI
-100 VKDIV
+100 I
-105 LKENLNQLDEV
+105 LKENLDQLDEV
-116 TIKYTPPMVV
+116 TITYTPPMVV
-126 KKDTII
+126 KKDTIV

-181 FTGNSKLAINNIP
+181 FTGDSKLAVNNIP

-204 DNYSDVAMLKG
+204 DNYNDVAMLKG

-225 IKLKEDKKN
+225 IKLKEDKKK

-249 YVLHP
+249 YVVHP
-254 SVFYYSPKTN
+254 SIFYYSPKTN

-278 FTIKDYLEFEGGIGK
+278 FTIKDYLEFEGGVGK
-293 LLTDAGSYFKLY
+293 LLSDAGNYFKLY

-322 NQFGAFNIRQSI
+322 NQFGAFNIRQYI
-334 NAATDLSAYAIV
+334 NQVTDLSAYAIV

-376 ALDNFFTIGKVTL
+376 ALDNFFSIGKVTL
-389 EYKPTVKEDLNV
+389 EYKPTIKEDLNIN
-401 STVVKVT
+401 TVIKVT
-408 NNKGLGLINTINPSQ
+408 NNKGLGVITTINPSQ

-440 NLSYSRKL
+440 NFSYSRKL
-448 SKTHTATLQST
+448 SKNHTATLQSI
-459 YSYQNDQPITNWLTD
+459 YNFKNDQPITNWLTN

-482 PLQTDINYNLKQ
+482 PLQMDVNYNIQQ
-494 TKTVNTN
+494 TKTVKTN

-511 VLNNFNHVYM
+511 VLNNFNHLYT
-521 SLGINAAFNSFNTT
+521 SLGVNAAFNSFNTQ

-559 NLIDTYLGLEYKFQ
+559 NLMDTYLGLEYKFQ

-585 HFYNWQVNAF
+585 HFYNWQANQL
-595 SNRNANSKTLLLPQF
+595 SSRISNSKTVLLPQF
-610 TSKIEFS
+610 TSNIEFS
-617 NSEKISVK
+617 NSEKIDFK
-625 YKLDATFPAVNRIA
+625 YKLNATFPTVNRIA

-649 VYKGDT
+649 VFKGDA
-655 NLSNTLYHSAS
+655 NLSNTLYHTAS
-666 ISYHRFSLFRGLNY
+666 VSYRRFSLFRGLNY
-680 NLSTTYN
+680 SLITTYN

-705 STSVMFDQPEQTVN
+705 STPVMFDQPEQALS
-719 VSGRISKN
+719 VSGRFSKN

-744 YQIVNQNTS
+744 YQIVNLNTS
-753 LNSSKDFNNTLS
+753 LNSSKNFNNTIS

-779 YKHVT
+779 YKHAT

-810 NNFIFKAD
+810 NDFIFKAD

-842 FYQTEDSPWGFEL
+842 FYQTEDSPWGFEV
-855 SATNIFDVKFRQ
+855 SASNMFDVKFRQ
-867 TNNFSDFLIQDSQS
+867 TNNFSNFLIQDSKT
-881 FILPR
+881 FVLPR
-886 IVMFKVAYKL
+886 IIMFKVIYKL

>member
-1 MVCNLKFNVVIF
+1 MLIKHLVLILVMSISV
-13 LLLTAGFSLQA
+13 ALQA
-24 QTITIQGK
+24 QTITLQGK
-32 VLDSLQQPLQYAN
+32 VSDSLQQPLQYAN
-45 LLAVPSADGV
+45 ILAVPVADNID
-55 EVTFAITNQDG
+55 VTFAITNQDG
-66 VYNLKLQK
+66 NYKLQLEK

-80 TTSYLGFLPNIEGL
+80 TTSYLGFLPNVEDV
-94 NLEKDI
+94 NLDKDTSNNI
-100 VKDIV
+100 I
-105 LKENLNQLDEV
+105 LKENLDQLDEV
-116 TIKYTPPMVV
+116 TITYTPPMVV
-126 KKDTII
+126 KKDTIV

-181 FTGNSKLAINNIP
+181 FTGDSKLAVNNIP

-204 DNYSDVAMLKG
+204 DNYNDVAMLKG

-225 IKLKEDKKN
+225 IKLKEDKKK

-249 YVLHP
+249 YVVHP
-254 SVFYYSPKTN
+254 SIFYYSPKTN
-264 VNVIGDLNNTGVKS
+264 VNAIGDLNNTGVKS

-293 LLTDAGSYFKLY
+293 LLSDAGNYFKLY

-334 NAATDLSAYAIV
+334 NQVTDLSAYAIV

-376 ALDNFFTIGKVTL
+376 ALDNFFSIGKVTL
-389 EYKPTVKEDLNV
+389 EYKPTIKEDLNIN
-401 STVVKVT
+401 TVIKVT
-408 NNKGLGLINTINPSQ
+408 NNKGLGVINTINPSQ

-440 NLSYSRKL
+440 NFSYSRKL
-448 SKTHTATLQST
+448 SKNHTATLQSI
-459 YSYQNDQPITNWLTD
+459 YNLKNDQPITNWLTN

-482 PLQTDINYNLKQ
+482 PLQIDVNYNIQQ
-494 TKTVNTN
+494 TKTVKTN

-511 VLNNFNHVYM
+511 VLNNFNHLYT
-521 SLGINAAFNSFNTT
+521 SLGVNAAFNSFNTQ

-559 NLIDTYLGLEYKFQ
+559 NLMDTYLGLEYKFQ

-585 HFYNWQVNAF
+585 HFYNWQANQL
-595 SNRNANSKTLLLPQF
+595 SHGISNSKTVLLPQF
-610 TSKIEFS
+610 TSNIEFS
-617 NSEKISVK
+617 NSEKIDFK
-625 YKLDATFPAVNRIA
+625 YKLNATFPTVNRIA

-649 VYKGDT
+649 VFKGDA

-666 ISYHRFSLFRGLNY
+666 VSYRRFSLFRGLNY
-680 NLSTTYN
+680 SLITTYN

-705 STSVMFDQPEQTVN
+705 STPVMFDQPEQALS
-719 VSGRISKN
+719 VSGRVSKN

-744 YQIVNQNTS
+744 YQIVNLNTS
-753 LNSSKDFNNTLS
+753 LNSSKNFNNTIS

-779 YKHVT
+779 YKHAT

-810 NNFIFKAD
+810 NDFIFKAD

-842 FYQTEDSPWGFEL
+842 FYQTENSPWGFEV
-855 SATNIFDVKFRQ
+855 SASNMFDVKFRQ
-867 TNNFSDFLIQDSQS
+867 TNNFNNFLIQDSKT
-881 FILPR
+881 FVLPR
-886 IVMFKVAYKL
+886 IIMFKVIYKL

>member
-1 MVCNLKFNVVIF
+1 MLIKHLVLILVMSISV
-13 LLLTAGFSLQA
+13 ALQA
-24 QTITIQGK
+24 QTITLQGK
-32 VLDSLQQPLQYAN
+32 VSDSLQQPLQYAN
-45 LLAVPSADGV
+45 ILAVPVADNID
-55 EVTFAITNQDG
+55 VTFAITNQDG
-66 VYNLKLQK
+66 NYKLQLEK
-74 NQNYTV
+74 NQTYTV
-80 TTSYLGFLPNIEGL
+80 TTSYLGFLPNVEDV
-94 NLEKDI
+94 NLDKDTSNNI
-100 VKDIV
+100 I
-105 LKENLNQLDEV
+105 LKENLDQLDEV
-116 TIKYTPPMVV
+116 TITYTPPMVV
-126 KKDTII
+126 KKDTIV

-181 FTGNSKLAINNIP
+181 FTGDSKLAVNNIP

-204 DNYSDVAMLKG
+204 DNYNDVAMLKG

-225 IKLKEDKKN
+225 IKLKEDKKK

-249 YVLHP
+249 YVVHP
-254 SVFYYSPKTN
+254 SIFYYSPKTN

-293 LLTDAGSYFKLY
+293 LLSDAGNYFKLY

-334 NAATDLSAYAIV
+334 NQVTDLSAYAIV

-389 EYKPTVKEDLNV
+389 EYKPTIKEDLNIN
-401 STVVKVT
+401 TVIKVT
-408 NNKGLGLINTINPSQ
+408 NNKGLGVITTINPSQ

-440 NLSYSRKL
+440 NFSYSRKL
-448 SKTHTATLQST
+448 SKNHTATLQSI
-459 YSYQNDQPITNWLTD
+459 YNFKNDQPITNWLTN

-482 PLQTDINYNLKQ
+482 PLQMDVNYNIQQ
-494 TKTVNTN
+494 TKTVKTN

-511 VLNNFNHVYM
+511 VLNNFNHLYT
-521 SLGINAAFNSFNTT
+521 SLGVNAAFNSFNTQ

-585 HFYNWQVNAF
+585 HFYNWQANQL
-595 SNRNANSKTLLLPQF
+595 SSRISNSKTVLLPQF
-610 TSKIEFS
+610 TSNIEFS
-617 NSEKISVK
+617 NSEKIDFK
-625 YKLDATFPAVNRIA
+625 YKLNATFPTVNRIA

-649 VYKGDT
+649 VFKGDA
-655 NLSNTLYHSAS
+655 NLSNTLYHTAS
-666 ISYHRFSLFRGLNY
+666 VSYRRFSLFRGLNY
-680 NLSTTYN
+680 SLITTYN

-705 STSVMFDQPEQTVN
+705 STPVMFDQPEQALS
-719 VSGRISKN
+719 VSGRVSKN

-744 YQIVNQNTS
+744 YQIVNLNTS
-753 LNSSKDFNNTLS
+753 LNSSKNFNNTIS

-779 YKHVT
+779 YKHAT

-810 NNFIFKAD
+810 NDFIFKAD

-842 FYQTEDSPWGFEL
+842 FYQTENSPWGFEV
-855 SATNIFDVKFRQ
+855 SASNMFDVKFRQ
-867 TNNFSDFLIQDSQS
+867 TNNFNNFLIQDSKT
-881 FILPR
+881 FVLPR
-886 IVMFKVAYKL
+886 IIMFKVIYKL

>member
-1 MVCNLKFNVVIF
+1 MLIKHLVLILVMSISV
-13 LLLTAGFSLQA
+13 ALQA
-24 QTITIQGK
+24 QTITLQGK
-32 VLDSLQQPLQYAN
+32 VSDSLQQPLQYAN
-45 LLAVPSADGV
+45 ILAVPVADNID
-55 EVTFAITNQDG
+55 VTFAITNQDG
-66 VYNLKLQK
+66 NYKLKLEK
-74 NQNYTV
+74 NQTYTV
-80 TTSYLGFLPNIEGL
+80 TTSYLGFLPNVEDV
-94 NLEKDI
+94 NLDKDTSNNI
-100 VKDIV
+100 I
-105 LKENLNQLDEV
+105 LKENLDQLDEV
-116 TIKYTPPMVV
+116 TITYTPPMVV
-126 KKDTII
+126 KKDTIV

-181 FTGNSKLAINNIP
+181 FTGDSKLAVNNIP

-204 DNYSDVAMLKG
+204 DNYNDVAMLKG

-225 IKLKEDKKN
+225 IKLKEDKKK

-249 YVLHP
+249 YVVHP
-254 SVFYYSPKTN
+254 SIFYYSPKTN

-293 LLTDAGSYFKLY
+293 LLSDAGNYFKLY

-322 NQFGAFNIRQSI
+322 NQFGAFNIRQYI
-334 NAATDLSAYAIV
+334 NQVTDLSAYAIV

-376 ALDNFFTIGKVTL
+376 TLDNFFSIGKVTL
-389 EYKPTVKEDLNV
+389 EYKPTIKEDLNIN
-401 STVVKVT
+401 TVIKVT
-408 NNKGLGLINTINPSQ
+408 NNKGLGVITTINPSQ

-440 NLSYSRKL
+440 NFSYSRKL
-448 SKTHTATLQST
+448 SKNHTATLQSI
-459 YSYQNDQPITNWLTD
+459 YNFKNDQPITNWLTN

-482 PLQTDINYNLKQ
+482 PLQMDVNYNIQQ
-494 TKTVNTN
+494 TKTVKTN

-511 VLNNFNHVYM
+511 VLNNFNHLYT
-521 SLGINAAFNSFNTT
+521 SLGVNAAFNSFNTQ

-585 HFYNWQVNAF
+585 HFYNWQANQL
-595 SNRNANSKTLLLPQF
+595 SHGISNSKIVLLPQF
-610 TSKIEFS
+610 TSNIEFS
-617 NSEKISVK
+617 NSEKIDFK
-625 YKLDATFPAVNRIA
+625 YKLNATFPTVNRIA

-649 VYKGDT
+649 VFKGDA
-655 NLSNTLYHSAS
+655 NLSNTLYHTAS
-666 ISYHRFSLFRGLNY
+666 VSYRRFSLFRGLNY
-680 NLSTTYN
+680 SLITTYN

-705 STSVMFDQPEQTVN
+705 STPVMFDQPEQALS
-719 VSGRISKN
+719 VSGRVSKN

-744 YQIVNQNTS
+744 YQIVNLNTS
-753 LNSSKDFNNTLS
+753 LNSSKNFNNTLS

-779 YKHVT
+779 YKHAT

-810 NNFIFKAD
+810 NDFIFKAD
-818 YSLDTFNNKTTNN
+818 YSLDTFNNKRTNN

-842 FYQTEDSPWGFEL
+842 FYQTEDSPWGFEV
-855 SATNIFDVKFRQ
+855 SASNMFDVKFRQ
-867 TNNFSDFLIQDSQS
+867 TNNFNNFLIQDSKT
-881 FILPR
+881 FVLPR
-886 IVMFKVAYKL
+886 IIMFKVIYKL

>member
-1 MVCNLKFNVVIF
+1 MLIKHLVLILVMSISV
-13 LLLTAGFSLQA
+13 ALQA
-24 QTITIQGK
+24 QTITLQGK
-32 VLDSLQQPLQYAN
+32 VSDSLQQPLQYAN
-45 LLAVPSADGV
+45 ILAVPVADNID
-55 EVTFAITNQDG
+55 VTFAITNQDG
-66 VYNLKLQK
+66 NYKLQLEK
-74 NQNYTV
+74 NQTYTV
-80 TTSYLGFLPNIEGL
+80 TTSYLGFLPNVEDV
-94 NLEKDI
+94 NLDKDTSNNI
-100 VKDIV
+100 I
-105 LKENLNQLDEV
+105 LKENLDQLDEV
-116 TIKYTPPMVV
+116 TITYTPPMVV
-126 KKDTII
+126 KKDTIV

-181 FTGNSKLAINNIP
+181 FTGDSKLAVNNIP

-204 DNYSDVAMLKG
+204 DNYNDIAMLKG

-225 IKLKEDKKN
+225 IKLKEDKKK

-249 YVLHP
+249 YVVHP
-254 SVFYYSPKTN
+254 SIFYYSPKTN

-293 LLTDAGSYFKLY
+293 LLSDAGNYFKLY

-334 NAATDLSAYAIV
+334 NQVTDLSAYTIV

-351 TTASNTIN
+351 TTAGNTIN

-376 ALDNFFTIGKVTL
+376 TLDNFFTIGKVTL
-389 EYKPTVKEDLNV
+389 EYKPTIKEDLNIN
-401 STVVKVT
+401 TVIKVT
-408 NNKGLGLINTINPSQ
+408 NNKGLGVINTINPSQ

-440 NLSYSRKL
+440 NFSYSRKL
-448 SKTHTATLQST
+448 SKNHTATLQSI
-459 YSYQNDQPITNWLTD
+459 YNFKNDQPITNWLTN

-482 PLQTDINYNLKQ
+482 PLQIDVNYNIQQ
-494 TKTVNTN
+494 TKTVKTN

-511 VLNNFNHVYM
+511 VLNNFNHLYT
-521 SLGINAAFNSFNTT
+521 SLGVNAAFNSFNTQ

-559 NLIDTYLGLEYKFQ
+559 NLMDTYLGLEYKFQ

-585 HFYNWQVNAF
+585 HFYNWQANQL
-595 SNRNANSKTLLLPQF
+595 SHGISNSKTVLLPQF
-610 TSKIEFS
+610 TSNIEFS
-617 NSEKISVK
+617 NSEKIDFK
-625 YKLDATFPAVNRIA
+625 YKLNATFPTVNRIA

-649 VYKGDT
+649 VFKGDA
-655 NLSNTLYHSAS
+655 NLSNTLYHTAS
-666 ISYHRFSLFRGLNY
+666 VSYRRFSLFRGLNY
-680 NLSTTYN
+680 SLITTYN

-705 STSVMFDQPEQTVN
+705 STPVMFDQPEQALS
-719 VSGRISKN
+719 VSGRVSKN

-744 YQIVNQNTS
+744 YQIVNLNTS
-753 LNSSKDFNNTLS
+753 LNSSKNFNNTIS

-779 YKHVT
+779 YKHAT

-810 NNFIFKAD
+810 NDFIFKAD

-842 FYQTEDSPWGFEL
+842 FYQTEDSPWGFEV
-855 SATNIFDVKFRQ
+855 SASNMFDVKFRQ
-867 TNNFSDFLIQDSQS
+867 TNNFNNFLIQDSKT
-881 FILPR
+881 FVLPR
-886 IVMFKVAYKL
+886 IIMFKVIYKL

>member
-1 MVCNLKFNVVIF
+1 MLIKHLVLI
-13 LLLTAGFSLQA
+13 LAMSFSVALQA
-24 QTITIQGK
+24 QTITLQGK
-32 VLDSLQQPLQYAN
+32 VSDSLQQPLQYAN
-45 LLAVPSADGV
+45 ILAVPVADNID
-55 EVTFAITNQDG
+55 VTFAITNQDG
-66 VYNLKLQK
+66 NYKLQLEK

-80 TTSYLGFLPNIEGL
+80 TTSYLGFLPNVEDV
-94 NLEKDI
+94 NLDKDTSNNI
-100 VKDIV
+100 I
-105 LKENLNQLDEV
+105 LKENLDQLDEV
-116 TIKYTPPMVV
+116 TITYTPPMVV
-126 KKDTII
+126 KKDTIV

-181 FTGNSKLAINNIP
+181 FTGDSKLAVNNIP

-204 DNYSDVAMLKG
+204 DNYNDVAMLKG

-225 IKLKEDKKN
+225 IKLKEDKKK

-242 GAGIKDR
+242 GVGVKDR
-249 YVLHP
+249 YVVHP
-254 SVFYYSPKTN
+254 SIFYYSPKTN

-293 LLTDAGSYFKLY
+293 LLSDAGNYFKLY

-316 DYKSST
+316 DYKSSA

-334 NAATDLSAYAIV
+334 NQVTDLSAYAIV

-351 TTASNTIN
+351 TTTSNTIN

-364 DQPFTEQRFANN
+364 HQPFTEQRFANN

-389 EYKPTVKEDLNV
+389 EYKPTIKEDLNIN
-401 STVVKVT
+401 TVIKVT
-408 NNKGLGLINTINPSQ
+408 NNKGLGVINTINPSQ

-440 NLSYSRKL
+440 NFSYSRKL
-448 SKTHTATLQST
+448 SKNHTATLQSIYT
-459 YSYQNDQPITNWLTD
+459 FKNDQPITNWLTN

-482 PLQTDINYNLKQ
+482 PLQMDINYNIQQ
-494 TKTVNTN
+494 TKTVKTN

-511 VLNNFNHVYM
+511 VLNNFNHLYT
-521 SLGINAAFNSFNTT
+521 SLGVNAAFNSFNTQ

-559 NLIDTYLGLEYKFQ
+559 NLMDTYLGLEYKFQ

-585 HFYNWQVNAF
+585 HFYNWQANQLSSRI
-595 SNRNANSKTLLLPQF
+595 SNYKTVLLPQF
-610 TSKIEFS
+610 TSNIEFS
-617 NSEKISVK
+617 NSEKIDFK
-625 YKLDATFPAVNRIA
+625 YKLNATFPTINRIA
-639 NNFVL
+639 NNFIL

-649 VYKGDT
+649 VFKGDA
-655 NLSNTLYHSAS
+655 NLSNTLYHTAS
-666 ISYHRFSLFRGLNY
+666 VSYRRFSLFRGLNY
-680 NLSTTYN
+680 SLITTYN

-705 STSVMFDQPEQTVN
+705 STPVMFDQPEQALS
-719 VSGRISKN
+719 VSGRFSKN

-744 YQIVNQNTS
+744 YQIVNLNTS
-753 LNSSKDFNNTLS
+753 LNSSKNFNNTIS

-779 YKHVT
+779 YKHAT

-810 NNFIFKAD
+810 NDFIFKAD

-842 FYQTEDSPWGFEL
+842 FYQTEDSPWGFEV
-855 SATNIFDVKFRQ
+855 SASNMFDVKFRQ
-867 TNNFSDFLIQDSQS
+867 TNNFSNFLIQDSKT
-881 FILPR
+881 FVLPR
-886 IVMFKVAYKL
+886 IIMFKVIYKL

>member
-1 MVCNLKFNVVIF
+1 MLIKHLVLILVMSISV
-13 LLLTAGFSLQA
+13 ALQA
-24 QTITIQGK
+24 QTITLQGK
-32 VLDSLQQPLQYAN
+32 VSDSLQQPLQYAN
-45 LLAVPSADGV
+45 ILAVPVADNID
-55 EVTFAITNQDG
+55 VTFAITNQDG
-66 VYNLKLQK
+66 NYKLKLEK

-80 TTSYLGFLPNIEGL
+80 TTSYLGFLPNVEDV
-94 NLEKDI
+94 NLDKDTSNNI
-100 VKDIV
+100 I
-105 LKENLNQLDEV
+105 LKENLDQLDEV
-116 TIKYTPPMVV
+116 TITYTPPMVV
-126 KKDTII
+126 KKDTIV

-181 FTGNSKLAINNIP
+181 FTGDSKLAVNNIP

-204 DNYSDVAMLKG
+204 DNYNDVAMLKG

-225 IKLKEDKKN
+225 IKLKEDKKK

-249 YVLHP
+249 YVVHP
-254 SVFYYSPKTN
+254 SIFYYSPKTN
-264 VNVIGDLNNTGVKS
+264 VNLIGDLNNTGVKS

-293 LLTDAGSYFKLY
+293 LLSDAGNYFKLY

-334 NAATDLSAYAIV
+334 NQVTDLSAYAIV

-376 ALDNFFTIGKVTL
+376 ALDNFFSIGKVTL
-389 EYKPTVKEDLNV
+389 EYKPTIKEDLNIN
-401 STVVKVT
+401 TVIKVT
-408 NNKGLGLINTINPSQ
+408 NNKGLGVINTINPSQ

-440 NLSYSRKL
+440 NFSYSRKL
-448 SKTHTATLQST
+448 SKNHTATLQSI
-459 YSYQNDQPITNWLTD
+459 YNFKNDQPITNWLTN

-482 PLQTDINYNLKQ
+482 PLQMDVNYNIQQ
-494 TKTVNTN
+494 TKTVKTN

-511 VLNNFNHVYM
+511 VLNNFNHLYT
-521 SLGINAAFNSFNTT
+521 SLGVNVAFNSFNTQ

-559 NLIDTYLGLEYKFQ
+559 NLMDTYLGLEYKFQ

-585 HFYNWQVNAF
+585 HFYNWQANQL
-595 SNRNANSKTLLLPQF
+595 SHGISNSKTVLLPQF
-610 TSKIEFS
+610 TSNIEFS
-617 NSEKISVK
+617 NSEKIDFK
-625 YKLDATFPAVNRIA
+625 YKLNATFPTVNRIA

-649 VYKGDT
+649 VFKGDA
-655 NLSNTLYHSAS
+655 NLSNTLYHTAS
-666 ISYHRFSLFRGLNY
+666 VSYRRFSLFRGLNY
-680 NLSTTYN
+680 SLITTYN
-687 KRIKSIKN
+687 KRVKSIKN

-705 STSVMFDQPEQTVN
+705 STPVMFDQPEQALS
-719 VSGRISKN
+719 VSGRFSKN

-744 YQIVNQNTS
+744 YQIVNLNTS
-753 LNSSKDFNNTLS
+753 LNSSKNFNNTLS

-779 YKHVT
+779 YKHAT
-784 SNYKSRGNLTQFL
+784 SNYKSRGNITQFL

-810 NNFIFKAD
+810 NDFIFKAD
-818 YSLDTFNNKTTNN
+818 FSLDTFNNKTTNN

-842 FYQTEDSPWGFEL
+842 FYQTENSPWGFEV
-855 SATNIFDVKFRQ
+855 SASNMFDVKFRQ
-867 TNNFSDFLIQDSQS
+867 TNNFNNFLIQDSKT
-881 FILPR
+881 FVLPR
-886 IVMFKVAYKL
+886 IIMFKVIYKL

>member
-1 MVCNLKFNVVIF
+1 MLIKHLVLILVMSISV
-13 LLLTAGFSLQA
+13 ALQA
-24 QTITIQGK
+24 QTITLQGK
-32 VLDSLQQPLQYAN
+32 VSDSLQKPLQYAN
-45 LLAVPSADGV
+45 ILAVPVADNID
-55 EVTFAITNQDG
+55 VTFAITNQDG
-66 VYNLKLQK
+66 NYKLQLEK
-74 NQNYTV
+74 NQTYTV
-80 TTSYLGFLPNIEGL
+80 TTSYLGFLPNVEDV
-94 NLEKDI
+94 NLDKDTSNNI
-100 VKDIV
+100 I
-105 LKENLNQLDEV
+105 LKENLDQLDEV
-116 TIKYTPPMVV
+116 TITYTPPMVV
-126 KKDTII
+126 KKDTIV

-181 FTGNSKLAINNIP
+181 FTGDSKLAVNNIP

-204 DNYSDVAMLKG
+204 DNYNDVAMLKG

-225 IKLKEDKKN
+225 IKLKEDKKK

-249 YVLHP
+249 YVVHP
-254 SVFYYSPKTN
+254 SIFYYSPKTN

-293 LLTDAGSYFKLY
+293 LLSDAGNYFKLY

-334 NAATDLSAYAIV
+334 NQVTDLSAYAIV

-389 EYKPTVKEDLNV
+389 EYKPTIKEDLNIN
-401 STVVKVT
+401 TVIKVT
-408 NNKGLGLINTINPSQ
+408 NNKGLGVINTINPSQ

-440 NLSYSRKL
+440 NFSYSRKL
-448 SKTHTATLQST
+448 SKNHTATLQSI
-459 YSYQNDQPITNWLTD
+459 YNFKNDQPITNWLTN

-482 PLQTDINYNLKQ
+482 PLQIDVNYNIQQ
-494 TKTVNTN
+494 TKTVKTN

-511 VLNNFNHVYM
+511 VLNNFNHLYT
-521 SLGINAAFNSFNTT
+521 SLGVNAAFNSFNTQ

-559 NLIDTYLGLEYKFQ
+559 NLMDTYLGLEYKFQ

-585 HFYNWQVNAF
+585 HFYNWQANQL
-595 SNRNANSKTLLLPQF
+595 SNRISNSKTVLLPQF
-610 TSKIEFS
+610 TSNIEFS
-617 NSEKISVK
+617 NSEKIDFK
-625 YKLDATFPAVNRIA
+625 YKLNATFPTVNRIA

-644 NNFNS
+644 SNFNS
-649 VYKGDT
+649 VFKGDA
-655 NLSNTLYHSAS
+655 NLSNTLYHTAS
-666 ISYHRFSLFRGLNY
+666 LSYRRFSLFRGLNY
-680 NLSTTYN
+680 SLITTYN
-687 KRIKSIKN
+687 KRVKSIKN

-705 STSVMFDQPEQTVN
+705 STPIMFDQPEQALS
-719 VSGRISKN
+719 VSGRVSKN

-744 YQIVNQNTS
+744 YQIVNLNTS
-753 LNSSKDFNNTLS
+753 LNSSKNFNNTIS

-779 YKHVT
+779 YKHAT

-810 NNFIFKAD
+810 NDFIFKAD

-842 FYQTEDSPWGFEL
+842 FYQTEDSPWGFEV
-855 SATNIFDVKFRQ
+855 SASNIFDVKFRQ
-867 TNNFSDFLIQDSQS
+867 TNNFSNFLIQDSKT
-881 FILPR
+881 FVLPR
-886 IVMFKVAYKL
+886 IIMFKVIYKL

>member
-1 MVCNLKFNVVIF
+1 MLIKHLVLILVMSISV
-13 LLLTAGFSLQA
+13 ALQA
-24 QTITIQGK
+24 QTITLQGK
-32 VLDSLQQPLQYAN
+32 VSDSLQQPLQYAN
-45 LLAVPSADGV
+45 ILAVPVADNID
-55 EVTFAITNQDG
+55 VTFAITNQDG
-66 VYNLKLQK
+66 NYKLQLAK

-80 TTSYLGFLPNIEGL
+80 TTSYLGFLPNVEDV
-94 NLEKDI
+94 NLDKDTSNNI
-100 VKDIV
+100 I
-105 LKENLNQLDEV
+105 LKENLDQLDEV
-116 TIKYTPPMVV
+116 TITYTPPMVV
-126 KKDTII
+126 KKDTIV

-181 FTGNSKLAINNIP
+181 FTGDSKLAVNNIP

-204 DNYSDVAMLKG
+204 DNYNDVAMLKG

-225 IKLKEDKKN
+225 IKLKEDKKK

-249 YVLHP
+249 YVVHP
-254 SVFYYSPKTN
+254 SIFYYSPKTN

-293 LLTDAGSYFKLY
+293 LLSDAGNYFKLY

-334 NAATDLSAYAIV
+334 NQVTDLSAYAIV

-376 ALDNFFTIGKVTL
+376 ALDNFFSIGKVTL
-389 EYKPTVKEDLNV
+389 EYKPTIKEDLNIN
-401 STVVKVT
+401 TVIKVT
-408 NNKGLGLINTINPSQ
+408 NNKGLGVITTINPSQ

-440 NLSYSRKL
+440 NFSYSRKL
-448 SKTHTATLQST
+448 SKNHTATLQSI
-459 YSYQNDQPITNWLTD
+459 YNFKNDQPITNWLTN

-482 PLQTDINYNLKQ
+482 PLQMDVNYNIQQ
-494 TKTVNTN
+494 TKTVKTN

-511 VLNNFNHVYM
+511 VLNNFNHLYT
-521 SLGINAAFNSFNTT
+521 SLGVNAAFNSFNTQ

-559 NLIDTYLGLEYKFQ
+559 NLMDTYLGLEYKFQ

-585 HFYNWQVNAF
+585 HFYNWQANQL
-595 SNRNANSKTLLLPQF
+595 SHGISNSKIVLLPQF
-610 TSKIEFS
+610 TSNIEFS
-617 NSEKISVK
+617 NSEKIDFK
-625 YKLDATFPAVNRIA
+625 YKLNATFPTVNRIA

-649 VYKGDT
+649 VFKGDA
-655 NLSNTLYHSAS
+655 NLSNTLYHTAS
-666 ISYHRFSLFRGLNY
+666 VSYRRFSLFRGLNY
-680 NLSTTYN
+680 SLITTYN

-705 STSVMFDQPEQTVN
+705 STPVMFDQPEQALS
-719 VSGRISKN
+719 VSGRVSKN

-744 YQIVNQNTS
+744 YQIVNLNTS
-753 LNSSKDFNNTLS
+753 LNSSKNFNNTIS

-779 YKHVT
+779 YKHAT

-810 NNFIFKAD
+810 NDFIFKAD
-818 YSLDTFNNKTTNN
+818 YSLDTFNNKRTNN

-842 FYQTEDSPWGFEL
+842 FYQTEDSPWGFEV
-855 SATNIFDVKFRQ
+855 SASNMFDVKFRQ
-867 TNNFSDFLIQDSQS
+867 TNNFNNFLIQDSKT
-881 FILPR
+881 FVLPR
-886 IVMFKVAYKL
+886 IIMFKVIYKL

>member
-1 MVCNLKFNVVIF
+1 MLIKHLVLILVMSISV
-13 LLLTAGFSLQA
+13 ALQA
-24 QTITIQGK
+24 QTITLQGK
-32 VLDSLQQPLQYAN
+32 VSDSLQQPLQYAN
-45 LLAVPSADGV
+45 ILAVPVADNID
-55 EVTFAITNQDG
+55 VTFAITNQDG
-66 VYNLKLQK
+66 NYKLQLEK

-80 TTSYLGFLPNIEGL
+80 TTSYLGFLPNVEDV
-94 NLEKDI
+94 NLDKDTSNNI
-100 VKDIV
+100 I
-105 LKENLNQLDEV
+105 LKENLDQLDEV
-116 TIKYTPPMVV
+116 TITYTPPMVV
-126 KKDTII
+126 KKDTIV

-181 FTGNSKLAINNIP
+181 FTGDSKLAVNNIP

-204 DNYSDVAMLKG
+204 DNYNDVAMLKG

-225 IKLKEDKKN
+225 IKLKEDKKK

-249 YVLHP
+249 YVVHP
-254 SVFYYSPKTN
+254 SIFYYSPKTN

-293 LLTDAGSYFKLY
+293 LLSDAGNYFKLY

-334 NAATDLSAYAIV
+334 NQVTDLSAYAIV

-376 ALDNFFTIGKVTL
+376 TLGNFFTIGKVTL
-389 EYKPTVKEDLNV
+389 EYKPTIKEDLNIN
-401 STVVKVT
+401 TVIKVT
-408 NNKGLGLINTINPSQ
+408 NNKGLGVINTINPSQ

-440 NLSYSRKL
+440 NFSYSRKL
-448 SKTHTATLQST
+448 SKNHTATLQSI
-459 YSYQNDQPITNWLTD
+459 YNFKNDQPITNWLTN

-482 PLQTDINYNLKQ
+482 PLQMDVNYNIQQ
-494 TKTVNTN
+494 TKTVKTN

-511 VLNNFNHVYM
+511 VLNNFNHLYT
-521 SLGINAAFNSFNTT
+521 SLGVNAAFNSFNTQ

-585 HFYNWQVNAF
+585 HFYNWQANQL
-595 SNRNANSKTLLLPQF
+595 SSRISNSKTVLLPQF
-610 TSKIEFS
+610 TSNIEFS
-617 NSEKISVK
+617 NSEKIDFK
-625 YKLDATFPAVNRIA
+625 YKLNATFPTVNRIA

-649 VYKGDT
+649 VFKGDA
-655 NLSNTLYHSAS
+655 NLSNTLYHTAS
-666 ISYHRFSLFRGLNY
+666 VSYRRFSLFRGLNY
-680 NLSTTYN
+680 SLITTYN
-687 KRIKSIKN
+687 KRVKSIKN

-705 STSVMFDQPEQTVN
+705 STPVMFDQPEQTLS
-719 VSGRISKN
+719 VSSRVSKN

-744 YQIVNQNTS
+744 YQIVNLNTS
-753 LNSSKDFNNTLS
+753 LNSSKNFNNTIS

-779 YKHVT
+779 YKHAT

-810 NNFIFKAD
+810 NDFIFKAD

-842 FYQTEDSPWGFEL
+842 FYQTEDSPWGFEV
-855 SATNIFDVKFRQ
+855 SASNMFDVKFRQ
-867 TNNFSDFLIQDSQS
+867 TNNFSNFLIQDSKT
-881 FILPR
+881 FVLPR
-886 IVMFKVAYKL
+886 IIMFKVIYKL

>member
-1 MVCNLKFNVVIF
+1 M
-13 LLLTAGFSLQA
+13 
-24 QTITIQGK
+24 
-32 VLDSLQQPLQYAN
+32 
-45 LLAVPSADGV
+45 AVPVADNID
-55 EVTFAITNQDG
+55 VTFAITNQDG
-66 VYNLKLQK
+66 NYKLQLEK

-80 TTSYLGFLPNIEGL
+80 TTSYLGFLPNVEDV
-94 NLEKDI
+94 NLDKDTSNNI
-100 VKDIV
+100 I
-105 LKENLNQLDEV
+105 LKENLDQLDEV
-116 TIKYTPPMVV
+116 TITYTPPMVV
-126 KKDTII
+126 KKDTIV

-181 FTGNSKLAINNIP
+181 FTGDSKLAVNNIP

-204 DNYSDVAMLKG
+204 DNYNDVAMLKG

-225 IKLKEDKKN
+225 IKLKEDKKK

-249 YVLHP
+249 YVVHP
-254 SVFYYSPKTN
+254 SIFYYSPKTN

-293 LLTDAGSYFKLY
+293 LLSDAGNYFKLY

-334 NAATDLSAYAIV
+334 NQVTDLSAYAIV

-376 ALDNFFTIGKVTL
+376 ALDNFFSIGKVTL
-389 EYKPTVKEDLNV
+389 EYKPTIKEDLNIN
-401 STVVKVT
+401 TVIKVT
-408 NNKGLGLINTINPSQ
+408 NNKGLGVINTINPSQ

-440 NLSYSRKL
+440 NFSYSRKL
-448 SKTHTATLQST
+448 SKNHTATLQSI
-459 YSYQNDQPITNWLTD
+459 YNFKNDQPITNWLTN

-482 PLQTDINYNLKQ
+482 PLQIDVNYNIQQ
-494 TKTVNTN
+494 TKTVKTN

-511 VLNNFNHVYM
+511 VLNNFNHLYT
-521 SLGINAAFNSFNTT
+521 SLGVNAAFNSFNTQ

-559 NLIDTYLGLEYKFQ
+559 NLMDTYLGLEYKFQ

-585 HFYNWQVNAF
+585 HFYNWQANQL
-595 SNRNANSKTLLLPQF
+595 SHGISNSKTVLLPQF
-610 TSKIEFS
+610 TSNIEFS
-617 NSEKISVK
+617 NSEKIDFK
-625 YKLDATFPAVNRIA
+625 YKLNATFPTVNRIA

-649 VYKGDT
+649 VFKGDA
-655 NLSNTLYHSAS
+655 NLSNTLYHTAS
-666 ISYHRFSLFRGLNY
+666 VSYRRFSLFRGLNY
-680 NLSTTYN
+680 SLITTYN

-705 STSVMFDQPEQTVN
+705 STPVMFDQPEQALS
-719 VSGRISKN
+719 VSGRVSKN

-744 YQIVNQNTS
+744 YQIVNLNTS
-753 LNSSKDFNNTLS
+753 LNSSKNFNNTIS

-779 YKHVT
+779 YKHAT

-810 NNFIFKAD
+810 NDFIFKAD

-842 FYQTEDSPWGFEL
+842 FYQTEDSPWGFEV
-855 SATNIFDVKFRQ
+855 SASNMFDVKFRQ
-867 TNNFSDFLIQDSQS
+867 TNNFNNFLIQDSKT
-881 FILPR
+881 FVLPR
-886 IVMFKVAYKL
+886 IIMFKVIYKL

>member
-1 MVCNLKFNVVIF
+1 MLIKHLVLILVMSISVALK
-13 LLLTAGFSLQA
+13 A
-24 QTITIQGK
+24 QTITLQGK

-45 LLAVPSADGV
+45 ILAVPVADNID
-55 EVTFAITNQDG
+55 VTFAITNQDG
-66 VYNLKLQK
+66 NYKLQLEK

-80 TTSYLGFLPNIEGL
+80 TTSYLGFLPNVEDV
-94 NLEKDI
+94 NLDI
-100 VKDIV
+100 DTSNNII
-105 LKENLNQLDEV
+105 LKENLDQLDEV
-116 TIKYTPPMVV
+116 TITYTPPMVV
-126 KKDTII
+126 KKDTIV

-181 FTGNSKLAINNIP
+181 FTGDSKLAVNNIP

-204 DNYSDVAMLKG
+204 DNYNDVAMLKG

-225 IKLKEDKKN
+225 IKLKEDKKK
-234 FMFGDIEA
+234 FIFGDIEA

-249 YVLHP
+249 YVVHP
-254 SVFYYSPKTN
+254 SIFYYSPKTN
-264 VNVIGDLNNTGVKS
+264 VNLIGDLNNTGVKS

-293 LLTDAGSYFKLY
+293 LLSDAGNYFKLY

-334 NAATDLSAYAIV
+334 NQVTDLSAYAIV

-376 ALDNFFTIGKVTL
+376 ALDNFFSIGKVTL
-389 EYKPTVKEDLNV
+389 EYKPTIKEDLNIN
-401 STVVKVT
+401 TVIKVT
-408 NNKGLGLINTINPSQ
+408 NNKGLGVITTINPSQ

-440 NLSYSRKL
+440 NFSYSRKL
-448 SKTHTATLQST
+448 SKNHTATLQSI
-459 YSYQNDQPITNWLTD
+459 YNFKNDQPITNWLTN

-482 PLQTDINYNLKQ
+482 PLQMDVNYNIQQ
-494 TKTVNTN
+494 TKTVKTN

-511 VLNNFNHVYM
+511 VLNNFNHLYT
-521 SLGINAAFNSFNTT
+521 SLGVNVAFNSFNTQ

-559 NLIDTYLGLEYKFQ
+559 NLMDTYLGLEYKFQ

-585 HFYNWQVNAF
+585 HFYNWQANQL
-595 SNRNANSKTLLLPQF
+595 SHGISNSKIVLLPQF
-610 TSKIEFS
+610 TSNIEFS
-617 NSEKISVK
+617 NSEKIDFK
-625 YKLDATFPAVNRIA
+625 YKLNATFPTVNRIA

-649 VYKGDT
+649 VFKGDA
-655 NLSNTLYHSAS
+655 NLSNTLYHTAS
-666 ISYHRFSLFRGLNY
+666 VSYRRFSLFRGLNY
-680 NLSTTYN
+680 SLITTYN

-705 STSVMFDQPEQTVN
+705 STPVIFDQPEQALSVT
-719 VSGRISKN
+719 GRVSKN

-744 YQIVNQNTS
+744 YQIVNLNTS
-753 LNSSKDFNNTLS
+753 LNSSKNFNNTIS

-779 YKHVT
+779 YKHAT

-810 NNFIFKAD
+810 NDFIFKAD

-842 FYQTEDSPWGFEL
+842 FYQTEDSPWGFEV
-855 SATNIFDVKFRQ
+855 SASNMFDVKFRQ
-867 TNNFSDFLIQDSQS
+867 TNNFSNFLIQDSKT
-881 FILPR
+881 FVLPR
-886 IVMFKVAYKL
+886 IIMFKVIYKL

>member
-1 MVCNLKFNVVIF
+1 MLIKHLVLILVMSISV
-13 LLLTAGFSLQA
+13 ALQA
-24 QTITIQGK
+24 QTITLQGK
-32 VLDSLQQPLQYAN
+32 VSDSLQQPLQYAN
-45 LLAVPSADGV
+45 ILAVPVADNID
-55 EVTFAITNQDG
+55 VTFAITNQDG
-66 VYNLKLQK
+66 NYKLKLEK

-80 TTSYLGFLPNIEGL
+80 TTSYLGFLPNVEDV
-94 NLEKDI
+94 NLDKDTSNNI
-100 VKDIV
+100 I
-105 LKENLNQLDEV
+105 LKENLDQLDEV
-116 TIKYTPPMVV
+116 TITYTPPMVV
-126 KKDTII
+126 KKDTIV

-181 FTGNSKLAINNIP
+181 FTGDSKLAVNNIP

-204 DNYSDVAMLKG
+204 DNYNDVAMLKG

-225 IKLKEDKKN
+225 IKLKEDKKK

-249 YVLHP
+249 YVVHP
-254 SVFYYSPKTN
+254 SIFYYSPKTN
-264 VNVIGDLNNTGVKS
+264 VNLIGDLNNTGVKS

-293 LLTDAGSYFKLY
+293 LLSDAGNYFKLY

-334 NAATDLSAYAIV
+334 NQVTDLSAYAIV

-376 ALDNFFTIGKVTL
+376 ALDNFFSIGKVTL
-389 EYKPTVKEDLNV
+389 EYKPTIKEDLNIN
-401 STVVKVT
+401 TVIKVT
-408 NNKGLGLINTINPSQ
+408 NNKGLGVINTINPSQ

-440 NLSYSRKL
+440 NFSYSRKL
-448 SKTHTATLQST
+448 SKNHTATLQSI
-459 YSYQNDQPITNWLTD
+459 YNFKNDQPITNWLTN

-482 PLQTDINYNLKQ
+482 PLQMDVNYNIQQ
-494 TKTVNTN
+494 TKTVKTN

-511 VLNNFNHVYM
+511 VLNNFNHLYT
-521 SLGINAAFNSFNTT
+521 SLGVNVAFNSFNTQ

-585 HFYNWQVNAF
+585 HFYNWQANQL
-595 SNRNANSKTLLLPQF
+595 SHGISNSKTVLLPQF
-610 TSKIEFS
+610 TSNIEFS
-617 NSEKISVK
+617 NSEKIDFK
-625 YKLDATFPAVNRIA
+625 YKLNATFPTVNRIA

-649 VYKGDT
+649 VFKGDA
-655 NLSNTLYHSAS
+655 NLSNTLYHTAS
-666 ISYHRFSLFRGLNY
+666 VSYRRFSLFRGLNY
-680 NLSTTYN
+680 SLITTYN
-687 KRIKSIKN
+687 KRVKSIKN

-705 STSVMFDQPEQTVN
+705 STPVMFDQPEQALS
-719 VSGRISKN
+719 VSGRFSKN

-744 YQIVNQNTS
+744 YQIVNLNTS
-753 LNSSKDFNNTLS
+753 LNSSKNFNNTIS

-779 YKHVT
+779 YKHAT
-784 SNYKSRGNLTQFL
+784 SNYKSRGNITQFL

-810 NNFIFKAD
+810 NDFIFKAD
-818 YSLDTFNNKTTNN
+818 FSLDTFNNKTTNN

-842 FYQTEDSPWGFEL
+842 FYQTENSPWGFEV
-855 SATNIFDVKFRQ
+855 SASNMFDVKFRQ
-867 TNNFSDFLIQDSQS
+867 TNNFNNFLIQDSKT
-881 FILPR
+881 FVLPR
-886 IVMFKVAYKL
+886 IIMFKVIYKL

>member
-1 MVCNLKFNVVIF
+1 MLIKHLVLILVMSISV
-13 LLLTAGFSLQA
+13 ALQA
-24 QTITIQGK
+24 QTITLQGK
-32 VLDSLQQPLQYAN
+32 VSDSLQQPLQYAN
-45 LLAVPSADGV
+45 ILAVPVADNID
-55 EVTFAITNQDG
+55 VTFAITNQDG
-66 VYNLKLQK
+66 NYKLQLEK

-80 TTSYLGFLPNIEGL
+80 TTSYLGFLPNVEDV
-94 NLEKDI
+94 NLDKDTSNNI
-100 VKDIV
+100 I
-105 LKENLNQLDEV
+105 LKENLDQLDEV
-116 TIKYTPPMVV
+116 TITYTPPMVV
-126 KKDTII
+126 KKDTIV

-146 KDVLKKLP
+146 KDVLEKLP

-181 FTGNSKLAINNIP
+181 FTGDSKLAVNNIP

-204 DNYSDVAMLKG
+204 DNYNDVAMLKG

-225 IKLKEDKKN
+225 IKLKEDKKK

-249 YVLHP
+249 YVVHP
-254 SVFYYSPKTN
+254 SIFYYSPKTN

-278 FTIKDYLEFEGGIGK
+278 FTIKDYLEFEGGVGK
-293 LLTDAGSYFKLY
+293 LLSDAGNYFKLY

-322 NQFGAFNIRQSI
+322 NQFGAFNIRQYI
-334 NAATDLSAYAIV
+334 NQVTDLSAYAIV

-376 ALDNFFTIGKVTL
+376 ALDNFFSIGKVTL
-389 EYKPTVKEDLNV
+389 EYKPTIKEDLNIN
-401 STVVKVT
+401 TVIKVT
-408 NNKGLGLINTINPSQ
+408 NNKGLGVINTINPSQ

-440 NLSYSRKL
+440 NFSYSRKL
-448 SKTHTATLQST
+448 SKNHTATLQSI
-459 YSYQNDQPITNWLTD
+459 YNFKNDQPITNWLTN

-482 PLQTDINYNLKQ
+482 PLQIDVNYNIQQ
-494 TKTVNTN
+494 TKTVKTN

-511 VLNNFNHVYM
+511 VLNNFNHLYT
-521 SLGINAAFNSFNTT
+521 SLGVNAAFNSFNTQ

-585 HFYNWQVNAF
+585 HFYNWQANQL
-595 SNRNANSKTLLLPQF
+595 SHGISNSKTVLLPQF
-610 TSKIEFS
+610 TSNIEFS
-617 NSEKISVK
+617 NSEKIDFK
-625 YKLDATFPAVNRIA
+625 YKLNATFPTVNRIA

-649 VYKGDT
+649 VFKGDA
-655 NLSNTLYHSAS
+655 NLSNTLYHTAS
-666 ISYHRFSLFRGLNY
+666 VSYRRFSLFRGLNY
-680 NLSTTYN
+680 SLITTYN

-705 STSVMFDQPEQTVN
+705 STPVMFDQPEQALS
-719 VSGRISKN
+719 VSGRVSKN

-744 YQIVNQNTS
+744 YQIVNLNTS
-753 LNSSKDFNNTLS
+753 LNSSKNFNNTIS

-779 YKHVT
+779 YKHAT

-810 NNFIFKAD
+810 NDFIFKAD

-842 FYQTEDSPWGFEL
+842 FYQTEDSPWGFEV
-855 SATNIFDVKFRQ
+855 SASNMFDVKFRQ
-867 TNNFSDFLIQDSQS
+867 TNNFSNFLIQDSKT
-881 FILPR
+881 FVLPR
-886 IVMFKVAYKL
+886 IIMFKVIYKL

>member
-1 MVCNLKFNVVIF
+1 MLIKYLVLILVMSISV
-13 LLLTAGFSLQA
+13 ALQA
-24 QTITIQGK
+24 QTITLQGK
-32 VLDSLQQPLQYAN
+32 VSDSLQQPLQYAN
-45 LLAVPSADGV
+45 ILAVPVADNID
-55 EVTFAITNQDG
+55 VTFAITNQDG
-66 VYNLKLQK
+66 NYKLQLEK
-74 NQNYTV
+74 NQTYTV
-80 TTSYLGFLPNIEGL
+80 TTSYLGFLPNVEDV
-94 NLEKDI
+94 NLDKDTSNNI
-100 VKDIV
+100 I
-105 LKENLNQLDEV
+105 LKENLDQLDEV
-116 TIKYTPPMVV
+116 TITYTPPMVV
-126 KKDTII
+126 KKDTIV

-181 FTGNSKLAINNIP
+181 FTGDSKLAVNNIP

-204 DNYSDVAMLKG
+204 DNYNDVAMLKG

-225 IKLKEDKKN
+225 IKLKEDKKK

-249 YVLHP
+249 YVVHP
-254 SVFYYSPKTN
+254 SIFYYSPKTN

-293 LLTDAGSYFKLY
+293 LLSDAGNYFKLY

-334 NAATDLSAYAIV
+334 NQVTDLSAYAIV

-389 EYKPTVKEDLNV
+389 EYKPTIKEDLNIN
-401 STVVKVT
+401 TVIKVT
-408 NNKGLGLINTINPSQ
+408 NNKGLGVINTINPSQ

-428 TTNNVTGLNLKQ
+428 TINNVTGLNLKQ
-440 NLSYSRKL
+440 YFNYSRKL
-448 SKTHTATLQST
+448 SKNHTATLQSI
-459 YSYQNDQPITNWLTD
+459 YNFKNDQPIINWLTN

-482 PLQTDINYNLKQ
+482 PLQIDVNYNIQQ
-494 TKTVNTN
+494 TKTVKTN

-511 VLNNFNHVYM
+511 VLNNFNHLYT
-521 SLGINAAFNSFNTT
+521 SLGVNAAFNSFNTQ

-559 NLIDTYLGLEYKFQ
+559 NLMDTYLGLEYKFQ

-585 HFYNWQVNAF
+585 HFYNWQANQL
-595 SNRNANSKTLLLPQF
+595 SNRISNSKTVLLPQF
-610 TSKIEFS
+610 TSNIEFS
-617 NSEKISVK
+617 NSEKIDFK
-625 YKLDATFPAVNRIA
+625 YKLNATFPTVNRIA

-644 NNFNS
+644 SNFNS
-649 VYKGDT
+649 VFKGDA
-655 NLSNTLYHSAS
+655 NLSNTLYHTAS
-666 ISYHRFSLFRGLNY
+666 LSYRRFSLFRGLNY
-680 NLSTTYN
+680 SLITTYN
-687 KRIKSIKN
+687 KRVKSIKN

-705 STSVMFDQPEQTVN
+705 STPIMFDQPEQALS
-719 VSGRISKN
+719 VSGRVSKN

-744 YQIVNQNTS
+744 YQIVNLNTS
-753 LNSSKDFNNTLS
+753 LNSSKNFNNTIS

-779 YKHVT
+779 YKHAT

-810 NNFIFKAD
+810 NDFIFKAD

-842 FYQTEDSPWGFEL
+842 FYQTEDSPWGFEV
-855 SATNIFDVKFRQ
+855 SASNIFDVKFRQ
-867 TNNFSDFLIQDSQS
+867 TNNFSNFLIQDSKT
-881 FILPR
+881 FVLPR
-886 IVMFKVAYKL
+886 IIMFKVIYKL

>member
-1 MVCNLKFNVVIF
+1 MLIKHLVLILVMSISV
-13 LLLTAGFSLQA
+13 ALQA
-24 QTITIQGK
+24 QTITLQGK
-32 VLDSLQQPLQYAN
+32 VSDSLQQPLQYAN
-45 LLAVPSADGV
+45 ILAVPVADNID
-55 EVTFAITNQDG
+55 VTFAITNQDG
-66 VYNLKLQK
+66 NYKLQLEK

-80 TTSYLGFLPNIEGL
+80 TTSYLGFLPNVEDV
-94 NLEKDI
+94 NLDKDTSNNI
-100 VKDIV
+100 I
-105 LKENLNQLDEV
+105 LKENLDQLDEV
-116 TIKYTPPMVV
+116 TITYTPPMVV
-126 KKDTII
+126 KKDTIV

-181 FTGNSKLAINNIP
+181 FTGDSKLAVNNIP

-204 DNYSDVAMLKG
+204 DNYNDVAMLKG

-225 IKLKEDKKN
+225 IKLKEDKKK

-249 YVLHP
+249 YVVHP
-254 SVFYYSPKTN
+254 SIFYYSPKTN

-293 LLTDAGSYFKLY
+293 LLSDAGNYFKLY

-334 NAATDLSAYAIV
+334 NQVTDLSAYAIV

-389 EYKPTVKEDLNV
+389 EYKPTIKEDLNIN
-401 STVVKVT
+401 TVIKVT
-408 NNKGLGLINTINPSQ
+408 NNKGLGIINTINPSQ

-440 NLSYSRKL
+440 NFSYSRKL
-448 SKTHTATLQST
+448 SKNHTATLQSI
-459 YSYQNDQPITNWLTD
+459 YNFKNDQPITNWLTN

-482 PLQTDINYNLKQ
+482 PLQIDVNYNIQQ
-494 TKTVNTN
+494 TKTVKTN

-511 VLNNFNHVYM
+511 VLNNFNHLYT
-521 SLGINAAFNSFNTT
+521 SLGVNAAFNSFNTQ

-559 NLIDTYLGLEYKFQ
+559 NLMDTYLGLEYKFQ

-585 HFYNWQVNAF
+585 HFYNWQANQL
-595 SNRNANSKTLLLPQF
+595 SSRISNSKTVLLPQF
-610 TSKIEFS
+610 TSNIEFS
-617 NSEKISVK
+617 NSEKIDFK
-625 YKLDATFPAVNRIA
+625 YKLNATFPTVNRIA

-649 VYKGDT
+649 VFKGDA
-655 NLSNTLYHSAS
+655 NLSNTLYHTAS
-666 ISYHRFSLFRGLNY
+666 VSYRRFSLFRGLNY
-680 NLSTTYN
+680 SLITTYN

-705 STSVMFDQPEQTVN
+705 STPVMFDQPEQALS
-719 VSGRISKN
+719 VSGRVSKN

-744 YQIVNQNTS
+744 YQIVNLNTS
-753 LNSSKDFNNTLS
+753 LNSSKNFNNTIS

-779 YKHVT
+779 YKHAT

-810 NNFIFKAD
+810 NDFIFKAD

-842 FYQTEDSPWGFEL
+842 FYQTEDSPWGFEV
-855 SATNIFDVKFRQ
+855 SASNMFDVKFRQ
-867 TNNFSDFLIQDSQS
+867 TNNFSNFLIQDSKT
-881 FILPR
+881 FVLPR
-886 IVMFKVAYKL
+886 IIMFKVIYKL

>member
-1 MVCNLKFNVVIF
+1 MLIKHLVLILVMSISV
-13 LLLTAGFSLQA
+13 ALQA
-24 QTITIQGK
+24 QTITLQGK
-32 VLDSLQQPLQYAN
+32 VSDSLQQPLQYAN
-45 LLAVPSADGV
+45 ILAVPVADNID
-55 EVTFAITNQDG
+55 VTFAITNQDG
-66 VYNLKLQK
+66 NYKLQLEK
-74 NQNYTV
+74 NQTYTV
-80 TTSYLGFLPNIEGL
+80 TTSYLGFLPNVEDV
-94 NLEKDI
+94 NLDKDTSNNI
-100 VKDIV
+100 I
-105 LKENLNQLDEV
+105 LKENLDQLDEV
-116 TIKYTPPMVV
+116 TITYTPPMVV
-126 KKDTII
+126 KKDTIV

-181 FTGNSKLAINNIP
+181 FTGDSKLAVNNIP

-204 DNYSDVAMLKG
+204 DNYNDVAMLKG

-225 IKLKEDKKN
+225 IKLKEDKKK

-249 YVLHP
+249 YVVHP
-254 SVFYYSPKTN
+254 SIFYYSPKTN
-264 VNVIGDLNNTGVKS
+264 VNLIGDLNNTGVKS

-293 LLTDAGSYFKLY
+293 LLSDAGNYFKLY

-334 NAATDLSAYAIV
+334 NQVTDLSAYAIV

-376 ALDNFFTIGKVTL
+376 ALDNFFSIGKVTL
-389 EYKPTVKEDLNV
+389 EYKPTIKEDLNIN
-401 STVVKVT
+401 TVIKVT
-408 NNKGLGLINTINPSQ
+408 NNKGLGVITTINPSQ

-440 NLSYSRKL
+440 NFSYSRKL
-448 SKTHTATLQST
+448 SKNHTATLQSI
-459 YSYQNDQPITNWLTD
+459 YNFKNDQPITNWLTN

-482 PLQTDINYNLKQ
+482 PLQMDVNYNIQQ
-494 TKTVNTN
+494 TKTVKTN

-511 VLNNFNHVYM
+511 VLNNFNHLYT
-521 SLGINAAFNSFNTT
+521 SLGVNAAFNSFNTQ

-559 NLIDTYLGLEYKFQ
+559 NLMDTYLGLEYKFQ

-585 HFYNWQVNAF
+585 HFYNWQANQL
-595 SNRNANSKTLLLPQF
+595 SSRISNSKTVLLPQF
-610 TSKIEFS
+610 TSNIEFS
-617 NSEKISVK
+617 NSEKIDFK
-625 YKLDATFPAVNRIA
+625 YKLNATFPTVNRIA

-649 VYKGDT
+649 VFKGDA
-655 NLSNTLYHSAS
+655 NLSNTLYHTAS
-666 ISYHRFSLFRGLNY
+666 VSYRRFSLFRGLNY
-680 NLSTTYN
+680 SLITTYN

-705 STSVMFDQPEQTVN
+705 STPVIFDQPEQALSVT
-719 VSGRISKN
+719 GRVSKN

-744 YQIVNQNTS
+744 YQIVNLNTS
-753 LNSSKDFNNTLS
+753 LNSSKNFNNTLS

-779 YKHVT
+779 YKHAT

-810 NNFIFKAD
+810 NDFIFKAD

-842 FYQTEDSPWGFEL
+842 FYQTEDSPWGFEV
-855 SATNIFDVKFRQ
+855 SASNMFDVKFRQ
-867 TNNFSDFLIQDSQS
+867 TNNFNNFLIQDSKT
-881 FILPR
+881 FVLPR
-886 IVMFKVAYKL
+886 IIMFKVIYKL

>member
-1 MVCNLKFNVVIF
+1 MLIKHLVLILVMSISV
-13 LLLTAGFSLQA
+13 ALQA
-24 QTITIQGK
+24 QTITLQCK
-32 VLDSLQQPLQYAN
+32 VSDSLQQPLQYAN
-45 LLAVPSADGV
+45 ILAVPVADNID
-55 EVTFAITNQDG
+55 VTFAITNQDG
-66 VYNLKLQK
+66 NYKLQLEK

-80 TTSYLGFLPNIEGL
+80 TTSFLGFSPNVEDV
-94 NLEKDI
+94 NLDKDTSNNI
-100 VKDIV
+100 I
-105 LKENLNQLDEV
+105 LKENLDQLDEV
-116 TIKYTPPMVV
+116 TITYTPPMVV
-126 KKDTII
+126 KKDTIV

-169 KVTKVLVENKTF
+169 KVSKVLVENKTF
-181 FTGNSKLAINNIP
+181 FTGDSKLAVNNIP

-204 DNYSDVAMLKG
+204 DNYNDVAMLKG

-225 IKLKEDKKN
+225 IKLKEDKKK

-249 YVLHP
+249 YVVHP
-254 SVFYYSPKTN
+254 SIFYYSPKTN

-278 FTIKDYLEFEGGIGK
+278 FTIKDYLEFEGGVGK
-293 LLTDAGSYFKLY
+293 LLSDAGNYFKLY

-334 NAATDLSAYAIV
+334 NQVTDLSAYAIV

-376 ALDNFFTIGKVTL
+376 ALDNYFTIGKVTL
-389 EYKPTVKEDLNV
+389 EYKPTIKEDLNIN
-401 STVVKVT
+401 TVIKVT
-408 NNKGLGLINTINPSQ
+408 NNKGLGVINTINPSQ

-440 NLSYSRKL
+440 NFNYSRKL
-448 SKTHTATLQST
+448 SKNHTATLQSI
-459 YSYQNDQPITNWLTD
+459 YNFKNDQPITNWLTN

-482 PLQTDINYNLKQ
+482 PLQIDVNYNIQ
-494 TKTVNTN
+494 QIKTVKTN
-501 SVNTILKDYW
+501 SVNIILKDYW
-511 VLNNFNHVYM
+511 VLNNFNHLYT
-521 SLGINAAFNSFNTT
+521 SLGVNAAFNSFNTQ

-559 NLIDTYLGLEYKFQ
+559 NLMDTYLGLEYKFQ

-585 HFYNWQVNAF
+585 HFYNWQANQL
-595 SNRNANSKTLLLPQF
+595 SHGISNSKTVLLPQF
-610 TSKIEFS
+610 TSNIEFS
-617 NSEKISVK
+617 NSEKIDFK
-625 YKLDATFPAVNRIA
+625 YKLNATSPTVNRIA

-649 VYKGDT
+649 VFKGDA
-655 NLSNTLYHSAS
+655 NLSNTLYHTAS
-666 ISYHRFSLFRGLNY
+666 VSYRRFSLFRGLNY
-680 NLSTTYN
+680 SLITTYN

-705 STSVMFDQPEQTVN
+705 STPVMFDQPEQALS
-719 VSGRISKN
+719 VSGRFSKN

-744 YQIVNQNTS
+744 YQIVNLNTS
-753 LNSSKDFNNTLS
+753 LNSSKNFNNTMS
-765 LETNFKNHPNIEVG
+765 LDTNFKNHPNIEVG
-779 YKHVT
+779 YKHAT

-810 NNFIFKAD
+810 NDFIFKAD

-842 FYQTEDSPWGFEL
+842 FYQTEDSPWGFEV
-855 SATNIFDVKFRQ
+855 SASNIFDVKFRQ
-867 TNNFSDFLIQDSQS
+867 TNNFSNFLIQDSKT
-881 FILPR
+881 FVLPR
-886 IVMFKVAYKL
+886 IIMFKVIYKL

>member
-1 MVCNLKFNVVIF
+1 MLIKHLVLI
-13 LLLTAGFSLQA
+13 LAMSFSVALQA
-24 QTITIQGK
+24 QTITLQGK
-32 VLDSLQQPLQYAN
+32 VSDSLQQPLQYAN
-45 LLAVPSADGV
+45 ILAVPVADNID
-55 EVTFAITNQDG
+55 VTFAITNQDG
-66 VYNLKLQK
+66 NYKLQLEK

-80 TTSYLGFLPNIEGL
+80 TTSYLGFLPNVEDV
-94 NLEKDI
+94 NLDKDTSNNI
-100 VKDIV
+100 I
-105 LKENLNQLDEV
+105 LKENLDQLDEV
-116 TIKYTPPMVV
+116 TITYTPPMVV
-126 KKDTII
+126 KKDTVV

-181 FTGNSKLAINNIP
+181 FTGDSKLAVNNIP

-204 DNYSDVAMLKG
+204 DNYNDVAMLKG

-225 IKLKEDKKN
+225 IKLKEDKKK

-249 YVLHP
+249 YVVHP
-254 SVFYYSPKTN
+254 SIFYYSPKTN
-264 VNVIGDLNNTGVKS
+264 VNAIGDLNNTGVKS

-293 LLTDAGSYFKLY
+293 LLSDAGNYFKLY

-334 NAATDLSAYAIV
+334 NQVTDLSAYAIV

-376 ALDNFFTIGKVTL
+376 ALDNFFSIGKVTL
-389 EYKPTVKEDLNV
+389 EYKPTIKEDLNIN
-401 STVVKVT
+401 TVIKVT
-408 NNKGLGLINTINPSQ
+408 NNKGLGVINTINPSQ

-440 NLSYSRKL
+440 NFSYSRKL
-448 SKTHTATLQST
+448 SKNHTATLQSI
-459 YSYQNDQPITNWLTD
+459 YNLKNDQPITNWLTN

-482 PLQTDINYNLKQ
+482 PLQIDVNYNIQQ
-494 TKTVNTN
+494 TKTVKTN

-511 VLNNFNHVYM
+511 VLNNFNHLYT
-521 SLGINAAFNSFNTT
+521 SLGVNAAFNSFNTQ

-559 NLIDTYLGLEYKFQ
+559 NLMDTYLGLEYKFQ

-585 HFYNWQVNAF
+585 HFYNWQANQL
-595 SNRNANSKTLLLPQF
+595 SSRISNSKTVLLPQF
-610 TSKIEFS
+610 TSNIEFS
-617 NSEKISVK
+617 NSEKIDFK
-625 YKLDATFPAVNRIA
+625 YKLNATFPTVNRIA

-649 VYKGDT
+649 VFKGDA

-666 ISYHRFSLFRGLNY
+666 VSYRRFSLFRGLNY
-680 NLSTTYN
+680 SLITTYN

-705 STSVMFDQPEQTVN
+705 STPVMFDQPEQALS
-719 VSGRISKN
+719 VSGRVSKN

-744 YQIVNQNTS
+744 YQIVNLNTS
-753 LNSSKDFNNTLS
+753 LNSSKNFNNTIS

-779 YKHVT
+779 YKHAT

-810 NNFIFKAD
+810 NDFIFKAD

-842 FYQTEDSPWGFEL
+842 FYQTEDSPWGFEV
-855 SATNIFDVKFRQ
+855 SASNMFDVKFRQ
-867 TNNFSDFLIQDSQS
+867 TNNFSNFLIQDSKT
-881 FILPR
+881 FVLPR
-886 IVMFKVAYKL
+886 IIMFKVIYKL

>member
-1 MVCNLKFNVVIF
+1 MLIKHLVLILVMSISV
-13 LLLTAGFSLQA
+13 ALQA
-24 QTITIQGK
+24 QTITLQGK
-32 VLDSLQQPLQYAN
+32 VSDSLQQPLQYAN
-45 LLAVPSADGV
+45 ILAVPVADNID
-55 EVTFAITNQDG
+55 VTFAITNQDG
-66 VYNLKLQK
+66 NYKLQLEK

-80 TTSYLGFLPNIEGL
+80 TTSYLGFLPNVEDV
-94 NLEKDI
+94 NLDKDTSNNI
-100 VKDIV
+100 I
-105 LKENLNQLDEV
+105 LKENLDQLDEV
-116 TIKYTPPMVV
+116 TITYTPPMVV
-126 KKDTII
+126 KKDTIV

-181 FTGNSKLAINNIP
+181 FTGDSKLAVNNIP

-204 DNYSDVAMLKG
+204 DNYNDVAMLKG

-225 IKLKEDKKN
+225 IKLKEDKKK

-242 GAGIKDR
+242 GAGVKDR
-249 YVLHP
+249 YVVHP
-254 SVFYYSPKTN
+254 SIFYYSPKTN

-293 LLTDAGSYFKLY
+293 LLSDAGNYFKLY

-316 DYKSST
+316 DYKSSA

-334 NAATDLSAYAIV
+334 NQVTDLSAYTIV

-389 EYKPTVKEDLNV
+389 EYKPTIKEDLNIN
-401 STVVKVT
+401 TVIKVT
-408 NNKGLGLINTINPSQ
+408 NNKGLGIINTINPSQ

-440 NLSYSRKL
+440 NFSYSRKL
-448 SKTHTATLQST
+448 SKNHTATLQSI
-459 YSYQNDQPITNWLTD
+459 YNFKNDQPITNWLTN

-482 PLQTDINYNLKQ
+482 PLQIDVNYNIQQ
-494 TKTVNTN
+494 TKTVKTN

-511 VLNNFNHVYM
+511 VLNNFNHLYT
-521 SLGINAAFNSFNTT
+521 SLGVNAAFNSFNTQ

-549 TAGFNNQLHY
+549 TAGFNNLLHY
-559 NLIDTYLGLEYKFQ
+559 NLMDTYLGLEYKFQ

-585 HFYNWQVNAF
+585 HFYNWQANQLSSRI
-595 SNRNANSKTLLLPQF
+595 SNFKTLLLPQF
-610 TSKIEFS
+610 TSNIEFS
-617 NSEKISVK
+617 NSEKIDFK
-625 YKLDATFPAVNRIA
+625 YKLNATFPTVNRIA

-649 VYKGDT
+649 VLKGDA
-655 NLSNTLYHSAS
+655 NLSNTLYHTAS
-666 ISYHRFSLFRGLNY
+666 VSYRRFSLFRGLNY
-680 NLSTTYN
+680 SLITTYN

-705 STSVMFDQPEQTVN
+705 STPIMFDQPEQALS
-719 VSGRISKN
+719 VSGRVSKN

-744 YQIVNQNTS
+744 YQIVNLNTS
-753 LNSSKDFNNTLS
+753 LNSSKNFNNTIS

-779 YKHVT
+779 YKHAT

-810 NNFIFKAD
+810 NDFIFKAD

-842 FYQTEDSPWGFEL
+842 FYQTEDSPWGFEV
-855 SATNIFDVKFRQ
+855 SASNMFDVKFRQ
-867 TNNFSDFLIQDSQS
+867 TNNFSNFLIQDSKT
-881 FILPR
+881 FVLPR
-886 IVMFKVAYKL
+886 IIMFKVIYKL

>member
-1 MVCNLKFNVVIF
+1 MLIKHLVLILVMSISV
-13 LLLTAGFSLQA
+13 ALQA
-24 QTITIQGK
+24 QTITLQGK
-32 VLDSLQQPLQYAN
+32 VSDSLQQPLQYAN
-45 LLAVPSADGV
+45 ILAVPVADNID
-55 EVTFAITNQDG
+55 VTFAITNQDG
-66 VYNLKLQK
+66 NYKLQLEK

-80 TTSYLGFLPNIEGL
+80 TTSYLGFLPNVEDV
-94 NLEKDI
+94 NLDKDTSNNI
-100 VKDIV
+100 I
-105 LKENLNQLDEV
+105 LKENLDQLDEV
-116 TIKYTPPMVV
+116 TITYTPPMVV
-126 KKDTII
+126 KKDTIV

-181 FTGNSKLAINNIP
+181 FTGDSKLAVNNIP

-204 DNYSDVAMLKG
+204 DNYNDVAMLKG

-225 IKLKEDKKN
+225 IKLKEDKKK

-249 YVLHP
+249 YVVHP
-254 SVFYYSPKTN
+254 SIFYYSPKTN

-293 LLTDAGSYFKLY
+293 LLSDAGNYFKLY

-334 NAATDLSAYAIV
+334 NQVTDLSAYTIV

-389 EYKPTVKEDLNV
+389 EYKPTIKEDLNIN
-401 STVVKVT
+401 TVIKVT
-408 NNKGLGLINTINPSQ
+408 NNKGLGVITTINPSQ

-440 NLSYSRKL
+440 NFSYSRKL
-448 SKTHTATLQST
+448 SKNHTATLQSI
-459 YSYQNDQPITNWLTD
+459 YNFKNDQPITNWLTN

-482 PLQTDINYNLKQ
+482 PLQMDVNYNIQQ
-494 TKTVNTN
+494 TKTVKTN

-511 VLNNFNHVYM
+511 VLNNFNHLYT
-521 SLGINAAFNSFNTT
+521 SLGVNAAFNSFNTQ

-559 NLIDTYLGLEYKFQ
+559 NLMDTYLGLEYKFQ

-585 HFYNWQVNAF
+585 HFYNWQANQL
-595 SNRNANSKTLLLPQF
+595 SHGISNSKIVLLPQF
-610 TSKIEFS
+610 TSNIEFS
-617 NSEKISVK
+617 NSEKIDFK
-625 YKLDATFPAVNRIA
+625 YKLNATFPTVNRIA

-649 VYKGDT
+649 VFKGDA
-655 NLSNTLYHSAS
+655 NLSNTLYHTAS
-666 ISYHRFSLFRGLNY
+666 VSYRRFSLFRGLNY
-680 NLSTTYN
+680 SLITTYN

-705 STSVMFDQPEQTVN
+705 STPVMFDQPEQTLS
-719 VSGRISKN
+719 VSGRFSKN

-744 YQIVNQNTS
+744 YQIVNLNTS
-753 LNSSKDFNNTLS
+753 LNSSKNFNNTMS

-779 YKHVT
+779 YKHAT

-810 NNFIFKAD
+810 NDFIFKAD

-842 FYQTEDSPWGFEL
+842 FYQTEDSPWGFEV
-855 SATNIFDVKFRQ
+855 SASNMFDLKFRQ
-867 TNNFSDFLIQDSQS
+867 TNNFSNFLIQDSKT
-881 FILPR
+881 FVLPR
-886 IVMFKVAYKL
+886 IIMFKVIYKL

>member
-1 MVCNLKFNVVIF
+1 MLIKHLVLILVMSISV
-13 LLLTAGFSLQA
+13 ALQA
-24 QTITIQGK
+24 QTITLQGK
-32 VLDSLQQPLQYAN
+32 VSDSLQQPLQYAN
-45 LLAVPSADGV
+45 ILAVPVADNID
-55 EVTFAITNQDG
+55 VTFAITNQDG
-66 VYNLKLQK
+66 NYKLQLEK

-80 TTSYLGFLPNIEGL
+80 TTSYLGFLPNVEDV
-94 NLEKDI
+94 NLDKDTSNNI
-100 VKDIV
+100 I
-105 LKENLNQLDEV
+105 LKENLDQLDEV
-116 TIKYTPPMVV
+116 TITYTPPMVV
-126 KKDTII
+126 KKDTIV

-181 FTGNSKLAINNIP
+181 FTGDSKLAVNNIP

-204 DNYSDVAMLKG
+204 DNYNDVAMLKG

-225 IKLKEDKKN
+225 IKLKEDKKK

-242 GAGIKDR
+242 GAGVKDR
-249 YVLHP
+249 YVVHP
-254 SVFYYSPKTN
+254 SIFYYSPKTN

-293 LLTDAGSYFKLY
+293 LLSDAGNYFKLY

-316 DYKSST
+316 DYKSSA

-334 NAATDLSAYAIV
+334 NQVTDLSAYTIV

-389 EYKPTVKEDLNV
+389 EYKPTIKEDLNIN
-401 STVVKVT
+401 TVIKVT
-408 NNKGLGLINTINPSQ
+408 NNKGLGVINTINPSQ

-440 NLSYSRKL
+440 NFSYSRKL
-448 SKTHTATLQST
+448 SKNHTATLQSI
-459 YSYQNDQPITNWLTD
+459 YNFKNDQPITNWLTN

-482 PLQTDINYNLKQ
+482 PLQIDVNYNIQQ
-494 TKTVNTN
+494 TKTVKTN

-511 VLNNFNHVYM
+511 VLNNFNHLYT
-521 SLGINAAFNSFNTT
+521 SLGVNAAFNSFNTQ

-549 TAGFNNQLHY
+549 TAGFNNLLHY
-559 NLIDTYLGLEYKFQ
+559 NLMDTYLGLEYKFQ

-585 HFYNWQVNAF
+585 HFYNWQANQLSSRI
-595 SNRNANSKTLLLPQF
+595 SNFKTLLLPQF
-610 TSKIEFS
+610 TSNIEFS
-617 NSEKISVK
+617 NSEKIDFK
-625 YKLDATFPAVNRIA
+625 YKLNATFPTVNRIA

-649 VYKGDT
+649 VLKGDA
-655 NLSNTLYHSAS
+655 NLSNTLYHTAS
-666 ISYHRFSLFRGLNY
+666 VSYRRFSLFRGLNY
-680 NLSTTYN
+680 SLITTYN

-705 STSVMFDQPEQTVN
+705 STPIMFDQPEQALS
-719 VSGRISKN
+719 VSGRVSKN

-744 YQIVNQNTS
+744 YQIVNLNTS
-753 LNSSKDFNNTLS
+753 LNSSKNFNNTIS

-779 YKHVT
+779 YKHAT

-810 NNFIFKAD
+810 NDFIFKAD

-842 FYQTEDSPWGFEL
+842 FYQTEDSPWGFEV
-855 SATNIFDVKFRQ
+855 SASNMFDVKFRQ
-867 TNNFSDFLIQDSQS
+867 TNNFSNFLIQDSKT
-881 FILPR
+881 FVLPR
-886 IVMFKVAYKL
+886 IIMFKVIYKL

>member
-1 MVCNLKFNVVIF
+1 MLIKHLVLILVMSISV
-13 LLLTAGFSLQA
+13 ALQA
-24 QTITIQGK
+24 QTITLQGK
-32 VLDSLQQPLQYAN
+32 VSDSLQQPLQYAN
-45 LLAVPSADGV
+45 ILAVPVADNID
-55 EVTFAITNQDG
+55 VTFAITNQDG
-66 VYNLKLQK
+66 NYKLQLEK

-80 TTSYLGFLPNIEGL
+80 TTSYLGFLPNVEDV
-94 NLEKDI
+94 NLDKDTSNNI
-100 VKDIV
+100 I
-105 LKENLNQLDEV
+105 LKENLDQLDEV
-116 TIKYTPPMVV
+116 TITYTPPMVV
-126 KKDTII
+126 KKDTIV

-181 FTGNSKLAINNIP
+181 FTGDSKLAVNNIP

-204 DNYSDVAMLKG
+204 DNYNDVAMLKG

-225 IKLKEDKKN
+225 IKLKEDKKK

-242 GAGIKDR
+242 GAGVKDR
-249 YVLHP
+249 YVVHP
-254 SVFYYSPKTN
+254 SIFYYSPKTN

-293 LLTDAGSYFKLY
+293 LLSDAGNYFKLY

-316 DYKSST
+316 DYKSSA

-334 NAATDLSAYAIV
+334 NQVTDLSAYTIV

-389 EYKPTVKEDLNV
+389 EYKPTIKEDLNIN
-401 STVVKVT
+401 TVIKVT
-408 NNKGLGLINTINPSQ
+408 NNKGLGVINTINPSQ

-440 NLSYSRKL
+440 NFSYSRKL
-448 SKTHTATLQST
+448 SKNHTATLQSIYT
-459 YSYQNDQPITNWLTD
+459 FKNDQPITNWLTN

-482 PLQTDINYNLKQ
+482 PLQMDANYNIQQ
-494 TKTVNTN
+494 TKTVKTN

-511 VLNNFNHVYM
+511 VLNNFNHLYT
-521 SLGINAAFNSFNTT
+521 SLGVNAAFNSFNTQ

-549 TAGFNNQLHY
+549 TAGFNNQLRY
-559 NLIDTYLGLEYKFQ
+559 NLMDTYLGLEYKFQ

-585 HFYNWQVNAF
+585 HFYNWQANQLSSRI
-595 SNRNANSKTLLLPQF
+595 SNFKTVLLPQF
-610 TSKIEFS
+610 TSNIEFS
-617 NSEKISVK
+617 NSEKIDFK
-625 YKLDATFPAVNRIA
+625 YKLNATFPTVNRIA

-649 VYKGDT
+649 VFKGDA
-655 NLSNTLYHSAS
+655 NLSNTLYHTAS
-666 ISYHRFSLFRGLNY
+666 VSYRRFSLFRGLNY
-680 NLSTTYN
+680 SLITTYN

-705 STSVMFDQPEQTVN
+705 STPVMFDQPEQTLS
-719 VSGRISKN
+719 VSGRVSKN

-744 YQIVNQNTS
+744 YQIVNLNTS
-753 LNSSKDFNNTLS
+753 LNSSKNFNNTIS

-779 YKHVT
+779 YKHAT

-810 NNFIFKAD
+810 NDFIFKAD

-842 FYQTEDSPWGFEL
+842 FYQTEDSPWGFEV
-855 SATNIFDVKFRQ
+855 SASNMFDVKFRQ
-867 TNNFSDFLIQDSQS
+867 TNNFSNFLIQDSKT
-881 FILPR
+881 FVLPR
-886 IVMFKVAYKL
+886 IIMFKVIYKL

>member
-1 MVCNLKFNVVIF
+1 MLIKHLVLILVMSISV
-13 LLLTAGFSLQA
+13 ALQA
-24 QTITIQGK
+24 QTITLQGK
-32 VLDSLQQPLQYAN
+32 VSDSLQQPLQYAN
-45 LLAVPSADGV
+45 ILAVPVADNID
-55 EVTFAITNQDG
+55 VTFAITNQDG
-66 VYNLKLQK
+66 NYKLQLEK

-80 TTSYLGFLPNIEGL
+80 TTSFLGFSPNVEDV
-94 NLEKDI
+94 NLDKDTSNNI
-100 VKDIV
+100 I
-105 LKENLNQLDEV
+105 LKENLDQLDEV
-116 TIKYTPPMVV
+116 TITYTPPMVV
-126 KKDTII
+126 KKDTIV

-181 FTGNSKLAINNIP
+181 FTGDSKLAVNNIP

-204 DNYSDVAMLKG
+204 DNYNDVAMLKG

-225 IKLKEDKKN
+225 IKLKEDKKK

-249 YVLHP
+249 YVVHP
-254 SVFYYSPKTN
+254 SIFYYSPKTN

-278 FTIKDYLEFEGGIGK
+278 FTIKDYLEFEGGVGK
-293 LLTDAGSYFKLY
+293 LLSDAGNYFKLY

-334 NAATDLSAYAIV
+334 NQVTDLSAYAIV

-376 ALDNFFTIGKVTL
+376 ALDNFFSIGKVTL
-389 EYKPTVKEDLNV
+389 EYKPTIKEDLNIN
-401 STVVKVT
+401 TVIKVT
-408 NNKGLGLINTINPSQ
+408 NNKGLGIINTINPSQ

-440 NLSYSRKL
+440 NFSYSRKL
-448 SKTHTATLQST
+448 SKNHTATLQSI
-459 YSYQNDQPITNWLTD
+459 YNFKNDQPITNWLTN

-482 PLQTDINYNLKQ
+482 PLQIDVNYNIQQ
-494 TKTVNTN
+494 TKTVKTN

-511 VLNNFNHVYM
+511 VLNNFNHLYT
-521 SLGINAAFNSFNTT
+521 SLGVNAAFNSFNTQ

-559 NLIDTYLGLEYKFQ
+559 NLMDTYLGLEYKFQ

-585 HFYNWQVNAF
+585 HFYNWQANQL
-595 SNRNANSKTLLLPQF
+595 SHGISNSKTVLLPQF
-610 TSKIEFS
+610 TSNIEFS
-617 NSEKISVK
+617 NSEKIDFK
-625 YKLDATFPAVNRIA
+625 YKLNATFPTVNRIA

-649 VYKGDT
+649 VFKGDA
-655 NLSNTLYHSAS
+655 NLSNTLYHTAS
-666 ISYHRFSLFRGLNY
+666 VSYRRFSLFRGLNY
-680 NLSTTYN
+680 SLITTYN
-687 KRIKSIKN
+687 KRVKSIKN

-705 STSVMFDQPEQTVN
+705 STPVMFDQPEQTLSM
-719 VSGRISKN
+719 SGRVSKN

-744 YQIVNQNTS
+744 YQIVNLNTS
-753 LNSSKDFNNTLS
+753 LNSSKNFNNTIS

-779 YKHVT
+779 YKHAT

-810 NNFIFKAD
+810 NDFIFKAD

-842 FYQTEDSPWGFEL
+842 FYQTEDSPWGFEV
-855 SATNIFDVKFRQ
+855 SASNMFDVKFRQ
-867 TNNFSDFLIQDSQS
+867 TNNFSNFLIQDSKT
-881 FILPR
+881 FVLPR
-886 IVMFKVAYKL
+886 IIMFKVIYKL